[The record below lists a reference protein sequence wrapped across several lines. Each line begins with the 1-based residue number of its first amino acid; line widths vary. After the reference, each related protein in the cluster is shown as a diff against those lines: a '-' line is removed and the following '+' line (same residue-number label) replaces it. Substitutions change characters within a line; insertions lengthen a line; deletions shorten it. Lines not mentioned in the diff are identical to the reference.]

1 MTRARCASRSA
12 AVYLVLAIFALLV
25 ALPGRALALKPIVIE
40 PDQDRIEVTTLGEF
54 YDARGD
60 SLQVET
66 APAADGMTGRI
77 SVTAKT
83 PGTNPNWI
91 VFALTNPTDKPI
103 ERWLTAERYNII
115 GSGAVWP
122 DLDAQRIE
130 AVTPS
135 IGYIPERIKSDRA
148 DIFRITIEPGQ
159 TVTYV
164 AELSSDRFARLYLW
178 KPLEYELNSRDR
190 LLFNGIMLGLTGLL
204 AIFLTAIFAANHKA
218 IFPSAA
224 LVAWC
229 VLAYLCVDFGFFHKL
244 FQLRPEDNAV
254 YRAAS
259 ESAVAASLVIF
270 LSVFLRIAFWH
281 GLIRM
286 LFTVWIIAQLTLVA
300 VAVIDP
306 RLASTFA
313 RTSFLVIGAVGGA
326 FTLFLALRGQDRA
339 LSLIPTWILFLIW
352 IFGAAMTLT
361 GRLSGDIVVSG
372 LVAGLVLILVLIG
385 FTVTQF
391 AFRSLEPLYGAAP
404 SELQLR
410 ALAVDGAGSAVWEW
424 NARRDE
430 IKVSPAIEA
439 SLGLSPGELST
450 KVDDFIKHLHPT
462 DRERF
467 RLILWSMQ
475 ERTWARIRT
484 DFRMRHADNSYRWF
498 ELEAASVPNADARAM
513 RCVGLVRDV
522 TDAKRAHERLLHDA
536 VHDSLTGLPN
546 RELMLD
552 RLGVAASR
560 AKSENGVRP
569 SVIFIDIDKFKSVNV
584 SFGLVVGDSLL
595 LTVARRLQSHL
606 GPQDTLAR
614 VGGDQFAILLVSEQ
628 SPQDL
633 AGLAERVRRSL
644 RAPIKIAGQ
653 EIVLTG
659 SIGIAVYDGETPS
672 HLDLYKEAE
681 IAMYR
686 AKRGGADRIEIFRPE
701 MRADRDD
708 RVALESDL
716 RKALAKNQIRVLY
729 QPIIYLPTEELAG
742 FEALVRWE
750 HPKRGLMSPVDFIPI
765 AEQSDLIVRL
775 GSHVLLRA
783 AHEAARWQRELP
795 REERPLFVSVNISS
809 RQIFRQNLIQ
819 EIRHILGRNIV
830 PKGSLRLEITESLVM
845 ENPEQATEILEWL
858 RGAGAEL
865 ALDDFGTGYSSLAY
879 LQRFPFDT
887 IKIDRAL
894 VQSSGESG
902 GAGSAI
908 VRSIVALGHELGKN
922 VVAEGVE
929 TPEDVGFLRSI
940 NCQYAQGFYYGEPM
954 SDRDVLQLLKMVR
967 TAEHKLR
974 PRGLFRAKAKGKQ
987 RDRKVAGSGG
997 LPRPTARA
1005 PPRRRVRRMDA
1016 RRRRRARCPTARCGR
1031 VRVPRRRR
1039 SPAHLRRRIC
1049 FTTRWRKPTS
1059 ACRRRRCRRTMGLR
1073 RRTPSSIFPCRPS
1086 SMGLRRRHRRSSRTC
1101 RRMIPSTASRFNL
1114 RSRLRVARHRHR
1126 PLMDQ
1131 FSAPTEHF
1139 AEPPIAELCATESRH
1154 AGNGAH
1160 PPFNGFDDP
1169 MPPMG
1174 EARHAAV
1181 AAGPR
1186 GAVRAQSAPR
1196 GTGAGARCR
1205 SRHSRHSSLHSRRWL
1220 HAAAALQHAA
1230 ATARATA
1237 QETARSRPMRRTM
1250 PDFTGLPPAMAESL
1264 AKLAGVPWPP
1274 RSEGDEHELEEQG
1287 AGPLPGDATSR
1298 GLSLARASGVAGV
1311 AHEMRGIDADLGQRA
1326 RVLRFEVGIEDQVG
1340 IGRAV
1345 EPAVGLDLALELA
1358 RRPAGV
1364 AEREDRAVG
1373 TAAGGDR
1380 LQDVD
1385 GRRKADAV
1393 LDRQRRVVDEVVG
1406 AVQHEAAPRLDR
1418 TADVDR
1424 HARLRRRRCRH
1435 RRRQC
1440 TMPSRS
1446 SRSGKEM
1453 CEARWLMMRPIAP
1466 SSECAH
1472 M

>member
-1 MTRARCASRSA
+1 MGRRACSA
-12 AVYLVLAIFALLV
+12 ATCLLLAIALFLI
-25 ALPGRALALKPIVIE
+25 AMPGDAWALKPIVIE
-40 PDQDRIEVTTLGEF
+40 PDQDRVEVTTLGEF
-54 YDARGD
+54 YDSRGD

-83 PGTNPNWI
+83 PGTSPNWL
-91 VFALTNPTDKPI
+91 VFALTNPTDKPV
-103 ERWLTAERYNII
+103 ERWLTAARYSIV

-135 IGYIPERIKSDRA
+135 MGFVPERIKSDRA

-164 AELSSDRFARLYLW
+164 VELSSDRLARLYLW
-178 KPLEYELNSRDR
+178 KPLEYELYSRDR
-190 LLFNGIMLGLTGLL
+190 LLMNGILLGLTGLL

-224 LVAWC
+224 LVSWC

-244 FQLRPEDNAV
+244 FQLKPEDNAV

-259 ESAVAASLVIF
+259 ESAVAASVVIF
-270 LSVFLRIAFWH
+270 ISVFLRIAFWH

-313 RTSFLVIGAVGGA
+313 RMSFVIIGGVGGA
-326 FTLFLALRGQDRA
+326 FALFLALRGQDRA

-352 IFGAAMTLT
+352 IFGAAMVLT
-361 GRLSGDIVVSG
+361 GRLQGDAAVQG
-372 LVAGLVLILVLIG
+372 LVSGLVLILILIG

-391 AFRSLEPLYGAAP
+391 AFRSLEPMFGAAP

-430 IKVSPAIEA
+430 IKVSPGIEA
-439 SLGLSPGELST
+439 SLGLNPGELCT
-450 KVDDFIKHLHPT
+450 KVDDFCKHLHQA

-467 RLILWSMQ
+467 RMILWSVQ
-475 ERTWARIRT
+475 ERTWARIKT
-484 DFRMRHADNSYRWF
+484 EFRMRHTDNSYRWF

-546 RELMLD
+546 RELVLD
-552 RLGVAASR
+552 RLGVAVGR
-560 AKSENGVRP
+560 TKTDTGVRP

-595 LTVARRLQSHL
+595 LTVARRLQGHL

-614 VGGDQFAILLVSEQ
+614 VGGDQFAILQVAEQ

-633 AGLAERVRRSL
+633 AGMAERVRRSL

-659 SIGIAVYDGETPS
+659 SIGIAVYDGQAPS

-701 MRADRDD
+701 MRSDRDD

-716 RKALAKNQIRVLY
+716 RKALAKNQIKVLY

-750 HPKRGLMSPVDFIPI
+750 HPKRGLLSPVEFIPI

-830 PKGSLRLEITESLVM
+830 PKGSLRLEVTESLVM

-887 IKIDRAL
+887 IKVDRSL
-894 VQSSGESG
+894 VQAHGESG

-908 VRSIVALGHELGKN
+908 VRSIVALAHELGKN

-929 TPEDVGFLRSI
+929 TAEDVAFLRSI
-940 NCQYAQGFYYGEPM
+940 SCQYAQGFYYGEPM
-954 SDRDVLQLLKMVR
+954 SERDVLQLLKMVR

-974 PRGLFRAKAKGKQ
+974 PRGLFRPGKSKGRQ
-987 RDRKVAGSGG
+987 RPKKTNDVAEAVIAAEDGAEAP
-997 LPRPTARA
+997 LPPPNSNGALRPVGPPAALPNSAVRPRSRNAVLGRMTPQARA
-1005 PPRRRVRRMDA
+1005 AQANGGHPPHA
-1016 RRRRRARCPTARCGR
+1016 GNGG
-1031 VRVPRRRR
+1031 
-1039 SPAHLRRRIC
+1039 SPAVEHLQHANGMMDD
-1049 FTTRWRKPTS
+1049 FAPPPMADHGLAPLLPHAHEPAPAQFGAPPAFDFDPPPPS
-1059 ACRRRRCRRTMGLR
+1059 AG
-1073 RRTPSSIFPCRPS
+1073 
-1086 SMGLRRRHRRSSRTC
+1086 
-1101 RRMIPSTASRFNL
+1101 
-1114 RSRLRVARHRHR
+1114 VAPP
-1126 PLMDQ
+1126 PLHFEQ
-1131 FSAPTEHF
+1131 FSAPPLDE
-1139 AEPPIAELCATESRH
+1139 IAARL
-1154 AGNGAH
+1154 AH
-1160 PPFNGFDDP
+1160 EAPMPMNDTPFNGFAESALRGPLDLGPSPRSESPDVNPLVAALAEPPSHRP
-1169 MPPMG
+1169 MQQVPQAPIAAPPP
-1174 EARHAAV
+1174 HAAHPR
-1181 AAGPR
+1181 APHPNGSGNGNGAKPAGRKP
-1186 GAVRAQSAPR
+1186 
-1196 GTGAGARCR
+1196 T
-1205 SRHSRHSSLHSRRWL
+1205 
-1220 HAAAALQHAA
+1220 
-1230 ATARATA
+1230 
-1237 QETARSRPMRRTM
+1237 
-1250 PDFTGLPPAMAESL
+1250 PDFSGLPPAMAESL

-1274 RSEGDEHELEEQG
+1274 AGENHEH
-1287 AGPLPGDATSR
+1287 DAQ
-1298 GLSLARASGVAGV
+1298 AN
-1311 AHEMRGIDADLGQRA
+1311 GQ
-1326 RVLRFEVGIEDQVG
+1326 
-1340 IGRAV
+1340 
-1345 EPAVGLDLALELA
+1345 
-1358 RRPAGV
+1358 
-1364 AEREDRAVG
+1364 
-1373 TAAGGDR
+1373 AAG
-1380 LQDVD
+1380 
-1385 GRRKADAV
+1385 KS
-1393 LDRQRRVVDEVVG
+1393 RQE
-1406 AVQHEAAPRLDR
+1406 
-1418 TADVDR
+1418 
-1424 HARLRRRRCRH
+1424 
-1435 RRRQC
+1435 
-1440 TMPSRS
+1440 S
-1446 SRSGKEM
+1446 
-1453 CEARWLMMRPIAP
+1453 
-1466 SSECAH
+1466 
-1472 M
+1472 

>member
-1 MTRARCASRSA
+1 MMGANGQASRRAEARA
-12 AVYLVLAIFALLV
+12 AGALLFACVCVMLALV
-25 ALPGRALALKPIVIE
+25 ALPTRAWALKPIEVKPE
-40 PDQDRIEVTTLGEF
+40 QERIEITTLGEF
-54 YDARGD
+54 YDGRGD

-66 APAADGMTGRI
+66 APGADGMTGRI
-77 SVTAKT
+77 VVKAKT
-83 PGTNPNWI
+83 PGTNPSWI
-91 VFALTNPTDKPI
+91 VFALSNPTDKPI
-103 ERWLTAERYNII
+103 ERWLTAQRYNVI

-130 AVTPS
+130 QVTPS

-148 DIFRITIEPGQ
+148 DIFRITLEPGQ
-159 TVTYV
+159 TITYV
-164 AELSSDRFARLYLW
+164 AELSSDQVARVFLW
-178 KPLEYELNSRDR
+178 KPLEYELASRDR
-190 LLFNGIMLGLTGLL
+190 QLFNGIMLGLTGLL

-244 FQLRPEDNAV
+244 FQLRAEENAV

-326 FTLFLALRGQDRA
+326 FTLFLAFRGQDRA

-352 IFGAAMTLT
+352 VFAAAMVLT
-361 GRLSGDIVVSG
+361 GRLSGDVVISA

-430 IKVSPAIEA
+430 IKVSPVIEA
-439 SLGLSPGELST
+439 SLGLSAGELST
-450 KVDDFIKHLHPT
+450 KVEDFIKHLHPA

-475 ERTWARIRT
+475 ERTWAKIRT

-498 ELEAASVPNADARAM
+498 ELEAASVPNADSRSL
-513 RCVGLVRDV
+513 RCVGLLRDV
-522 TDAKRAHERLLHDA
+522 TDSKRAHERLLHDA

-552 RLGVAASR
+552 RLGVAVMR
-560 AKSENGVRP
+560 VRNNQGVRP
-569 SVIFIDIDKFKSVNV
+569 SVFFIDIDKFKSVNV

-614 VGGDQFAILLVSEQ
+614 VGGDQFVIVLAAEQ
-628 SPQDL
+628 NPHEL
-633 AGLAERVRRSL
+633 ASLAERVRRSL

-659 SIGIAVYDGETPS
+659 SLGIAVYSGGEAS

-686 AKRGGADRIEIFRPE
+686 AKRSGADRIEIFRPE
-701 MRADRDD
+701 MRSDHDD
-708 RVALESDL
+708 RIALESDL
-716 RKALAKNQIRVLY
+716 RRALAKNQIRVLY

-750 HPKRGLMSPVDFIPI
+750 HPKRGLMNPVDFVPL
-765 AEQSDLIVRL
+765 AEESDLIVRL

-795 REERPLFVSVNISS
+795 RDENPLFVSVNISS

-830 PKGSLRLEITESLVM
+830 PKGTLRLEVTESLVM
-845 ENPEQATEILEWL
+845 ENPEQATEILKWL

-894 VQSSGESG
+894 VQSSGASEG
-902 GAGSAI
+902 PGSAI
-908 VRSIVALGHELGKN
+908 VRSIVALGHELGKKI
-922 VVAEGVE
+922 VAEGVE

-940 NCQYAQGFYYGEPM
+940 GCQYAQGFYYGEPM

-974 PRGLFRAKAKGKQ
+974 PRGFFRAKAKAKQ
-987 RDRKVAGSGG
+987 KEQKARKKPQRQISAPLAARSNGEA
-997 LPRPTARA
+997 PPATRA
-1005 PPRRRVRRMDA
+1005 PPATAALPNSTVRP
-1016 RRRRRARCPTARCGR
+1016 RAPRPGPPQPPPPPQGMPAMPPQHGGPLPLPPPASGPPPPPSSGPPPVPGAPPPGMMAMGNAGR
-1031 VRVPRRRR
+1031 PPGAGPDSGETDEPGAFPPPLEPPASAPPPPLPGLPGHVAAGHEGADQEPLLDPDVMVAVLREAANAKEQSSGPEAAHRAAESEPAEPAPRAPAKRPARR
-1039 SPAHLRRRIC
+1039 SPPPRL
-1049 FTTRWRKPTS
+1049 KK
-1059 ACRRRRCRRTMGLR
+1059 
-1073 RRTPSSIFPCRPS
+1073 
-1086 SMGLRRRHRRSSRTC
+1086 
-1101 RRMIPSTASRFNL
+1101 TA
-1114 RSRLRVARHRHR
+1114 
-1126 PLMDQ
+1126 
-1131 FSAPTEHF
+1131 
-1139 AEPPIAELCATESRH
+1139 
-1154 AGNGAH
+1154 
-1160 PPFNGFDDP
+1160 
-1169 MPPMG
+1169 
-1174 EARHAAV
+1174 
-1181 AAGPR
+1181 
-1186 GAVRAQSAPR
+1186 
-1196 GTGAGARCR
+1196 
-1205 SRHSRHSSLHSRRWL
+1205 
-1220 HAAAALQHAA
+1220 
-1230 ATARATA
+1230 
-1237 QETARSRPMRRTM
+1237 
-1250 PDFTGLPPAMAESL
+1250 PDFSGLPPAMAQSL
-1264 AKLAGVPWPP
+1264 ARLAGVPWPP
-1274 RSEGDEHELEEQG
+1274 QDGPGGSGAATGERSRDDEPVPTG
-1287 AGPLPGDATSR
+1287 KN
-1298 GLSLARASGVAGV
+1298 
-1311 AHEMRGIDADLGQRA
+1311 
-1326 RVLRFEVGIEDQVG
+1326 
-1340 IGRAV
+1340 GR
-1345 EPAVGLDLALELA
+1345 D
-1358 RRPAGV
+1358 
-1364 AEREDRAVG
+1364 
-1373 TAAGGDR
+1373 T
-1380 LQDVD
+1380 
-1385 GRRKADAV
+1385 
-1393 LDRQRRVVDEVVG
+1393 
-1406 AVQHEAAPRLDR
+1406 
-1418 TADVDR
+1418 
-1424 HARLRRRRCRH
+1424 
-1435 RRRQC
+1435 
-1440 TMPSRS
+1440 
-1446 SRSGKEM
+1446 
-1453 CEARWLMMRPIAP
+1453 
-1466 SSECAH
+1466 
-1472 M
+1472 

>member
-1 MTRARCASRSA
+1 MRVTGHSHGHDRGFARGVPRGT
-12 AVYLVLAIFALLV
+12 VLWVMLTFLV
-25 ALPGRALALKPIVIE
+25 AFLAAFAGSIAPAAALEPIVIE
-40 PDQDRIEVTTLGEF
+40 SEQDRLELTTLGEF

-60 SLQVET
+60 TLQVET
-66 APAADGMTGRI
+66 APAADGMSGRM

-83 PGTNPNWI
+83 PGTSPNWV
-91 VFALTNPTDKPI
+91 VFALSNPTDKPI
-103 ERWLTAERYNII
+103 ERWLTAARYSVV

-135 IGYIPERIKSDRA
+135 MGFIPERIKSDRA
-148 DIFRITIEPGQ
+148 DIFRITVEPGQ

-164 AELSSDRFARLYLW
+164 VELSSDRFARLYLW
-178 KPLEYELNSRDR
+178 KPLEYELYSRDR
-190 LLFNGIMLGLTGLL
+190 QLMNGIMLGLTGLL

-244 FQLRPEDNAV
+244 FQLKPGDNAV

-270 LSVFLRIAFWH
+270 ISVFLRIAFWH

-313 RTSFLVIGAVGGA
+313 RMSFLVIGSVGGA
-326 FTLFLALRGQDRA
+326 FALFLAVRGQDRA

-352 IFGAAMTLT
+352 IFGAAMVLT
-361 GRLSGDIVVSG
+361 GRISGDAAVQG
-372 LVAGLVLILVLIG
+372 LVAGLVLILILIG

-391 AFRSLEPLYGAAP
+391 AFRSLEPLFGAAP

-430 IKVSPAIEA
+430 VKVSPAIEA
-439 SLGLSPGELST
+439 ALGLNPGELCT

-467 RLILWSMQ
+467 RMILWSVQ

-484 DFRMRHADNSYRWF
+484 DFRMRHTDNSYRWF

-546 RELMLD
+546 RELVLD
-552 RLGVAASR
+552 RLCVAASR
-560 AKSENGVRP
+560 AKSEAGVRP

-606 GPQDTLAR
+606 GPNDTLAR
-614 VGGDQFAILLVSEQ
+614 VGGDRFAILMVSEQ

-659 SIGIAVYDGETPS
+659 SIGIAVYDGQTPS

-701 MRADRDD
+701 MRSDRDD

-716 RKALAKNQIRVLY
+716 RKALSKNQIKVLY

-750 HPKRGLMSPVDFIPI
+750 HPKRGLMSPDDFIPI

-887 IKIDRAL
+887 IKVDRAL
-894 VQSSGESG
+894 VQASGDSG

-908 VRSIVALGHELGKN
+908 VRSIVALGHELGKG

-929 TPEDVGFLRSI
+929 TAEDVAFLRSI
-940 NCQYAQGFYYGEPM
+940 SCQYAQGFYYGEPM

-967 TAEHKLR
+967 AAESKLR
-974 PRGLFRAKAKGKQ
+974 PRGLFRNKAKGKG
-987 RDRKVAGSGG
+987 RKNGAADGAAADGAAVVSPENGITPPVHVNGSGQSNG
-997 LPRPTARA
+997 HGAAANGRRPI
-1005 PPRRRVRRMDA
+1005 PPSQA
-1016 RRRRRARCPTARCGR
+1016 GGA
-1031 VRVPRRRR
+1031 
-1039 SPAHLRRRIC
+1039 AH
-1049 FTTRWRKPTS
+1049 
-1059 ACRRRRCRRTMGLR
+1059 
-1073 RRTPSSIFPCRPS
+1073 TP
-1086 SMGLRRRHRRSSRTC
+1086 
-1101 RRMIPSTASRFNL
+1101 L
-1114 RSRLRVARHRHR
+1114 RSRMRPSGAAAGGNPLTPPGPPGTVPQVASLPVAGGAGVLPPAPQGPASPPPPRNGGAAFDFSQPGSIARPPHENGSLHANGASVPLPISEPPPAPFGSGSKPNDFDDAMPGADRVRSGPGFVAPHEDTGSSGGELPPPGYGASPRQEPQQFVSPLPVDRSGGAMAMPDFPPPPAASASMHGDNRAPSPFDSFVDPPEVTPEPSHGVGLPLSLPPPVFPQPNDHHTQLGDPFPASHRKPRNAAPRNGPSSNATGR
-1126 PLMDQ
+1126 PQGPSQD
-1131 FSAPTEHF
+1131 
-1139 AEPPIAELCATESRH
+1139 AEPAAVRGDGPGAKAVASQQQTLRAPAAPQASAAVPPRPSGASEQARPAH
-1154 AGNGAH
+1154 PPPGNGADH
-1160 PPFNGFDDP
+1160 GDP
-1169 MPPMG
+1169 SP
-1174 EARHAAV
+1174 ARKAV
-1181 AAGPR
+1181 
-1186 GAVRAQSAPR
+1186 
-1196 GTGAGARCR
+1196 
-1205 SRHSRHSSLHSRRWL
+1205 
-1220 HAAAALQHAA
+1220 
-1230 ATARATA
+1230 
-1237 QETARSRPMRRTM
+1237 
-1250 PDFTGLPPAMAESL
+1250 PDFAGLPPTMAASL

-1274 RSEGDEHELEEQG
+1274 REE
-1287 AGPLPGDATSR
+1287 D
-1298 GLSLARASGVAGV
+1298 
-1311 AHEMRGIDADLGQRA
+1311 
-1326 RVLRFEVGIEDQVG
+1326 
-1340 IGRAV
+1340 
-1345 EPAVGLDLALELA
+1345 
-1358 RRPAGV
+1358 
-1364 AEREDRAVG
+1364 
-1373 TAAGGDR
+1373 
-1380 LQDVD
+1380 
-1385 GRRKADAV
+1385 
-1393 LDRQRRVVDEVVG
+1393 
-1406 AVQHEAAPRLDR
+1406 
-1418 TADVDR
+1418 
-1424 HARLRRRRCRH
+1424 
-1435 RRRQC
+1435 
-1440 TMPSRS
+1440 
-1446 SRSGKEM
+1446 
-1453 CEARWLMMRPIAP
+1453 
-1466 SSECAH
+1466 
-1472 M
+1472 

>member
-1 MTRARCASRSA
+1 MAVRAVA
-12 AVYLVLAIFALLV
+12 YLVLAVVALLIV
-25 ALPGRALALKPIVIE
+25 LPGRAFALKPIVIE
-40 PDQDRIEVTTLGEF
+40 PDQDRVEVTTLGEF

-83 PGTNPNWI
+83 PGTNPNWV
-91 VFALTNPTDKPI
+91 VFALTNPTDKPV
-103 ERWLTAERYNII
+103 ERWLTAERYSII

-135 IGYIPERIKSDRA
+135 MGYIPERIKSDRA

-159 TVTYV
+159 TVTYI
-164 AELSSDRFARLYLW
+164 AELASDRFARLYLW
-178 KPLEYELNSRDR
+178 KPIDYELYSRDR

-270 LSVFLRIAFWH
+270 VSVFLRIAFWH

-313 RTSFLVIGAVGGA
+313 RMSFLVIGGVGGA
-326 FTLFLALRGQDRA
+326 FALFLALRGQDRA

-352 IFGAAMTLT
+352 IFGASMVLT
-361 GRLSGDIVVSG
+361 GRLSGDAAVLG
-372 LVAGLVLILVLIG
+372 LVAGLVLILILIG

-391 AFRSLEPLYGAAP
+391 AFRSLEPLFGAAP

-430 IKVSPAIEA
+430 VKVSPAIEA
-439 SLGLSPGELST
+439 SLGLNTGELCT

-467 RLILWSMQ
+467 RMILWSVQ

-546 RELMLD
+546 RELVLD

-569 SVIFIDIDKFKSVNV
+569 SVVFIDIDKFKSVNV

-606 GPQDTLAR
+606 GPHDTLAR
-614 VGGDQFAILLVSEQ
+614 VGGDQFAILLVTEQ

-716 RKALAKNQIRVLY
+716 RKALAKNQIKVLY

-750 HPKRGLMSPVDFIPI
+750 HPKRGLMSPDDFIPI

-858 RGAGAEL
+858 RGAGAQL

-894 VQSSGESG
+894 VQASGDSG

-908 VRSIVALGHELGKN
+908 VRSIVALGHELGKS

-929 TPEDVGFLRSI
+929 TAEDVGFLRSI

-974 PRGLFRAKAKGKQ
+974 PRGLFRAKPKGKQ
-987 RDRKVAGSGG
+987 RDK
-997 LPRPTARA
+997 
-1005 PPRRRVRRMDA
+1005 
-1016 RRRRRARCPTARCGR
+1016 
-1031 VRVPRRRR
+1031 
-1039 SPAHLRRRIC
+1039 
-1049 FTTRWRKPTS
+1049 KP
-1059 ACRRRRCRRTMGLR
+1059 
-1073 RRTPSSIFPCRPS
+1073 
-1086 SMGLRRRHRRSSRTC
+1086 
-1101 RRMIPSTASRFNL
+1101 
-1114 RSRLRVARHRHR
+1114 
-1126 PLMDQ
+1126 
-1131 FSAPTEHF
+1131 
-1139 AEPPIAELCATESRH
+1139 
-1154 AGNGAH
+1154 
-1160 PPFNGFDDP
+1160 
-1169 MPPMG
+1169 
-1174 EARHAAV
+1174 AAV
-1181 AAGPR
+1181 AAKTNGATPPLPPEANGRPPAPPSTLPNSTLRPRPRPSAPMQFNGMATAQAGPPPPPLLQMHHDDGLR
-1186 GAVRAQSAPR
+1186 DEPGMPALPPPMPLAMPPDFAAPGPEQHPPMQQEQVDGFSASPHHTHQFAPPPPPQFAAPPQFAGPAEHSFLDNGAPPPGPIGCRPSATAFADGPIQPAAAGGALRAGAGVRASSCARRQWHAFAVQRLRRSHGAPWASIPCSPCRR
-1196 GTGAGARCR
+1196 GMASPPSPIRCSRPCRTRLWRRKHCAWSRHLRRCSRMAACRTRARCR
-1205 SRHSRHSSLHSRRWL
+1205 QGTRLRRIRMPAPTVMAMALEMALSRPRVAGRPTSPGCRRRWPK
-1220 HAAAALQHAA
+1220 ALRSSPACPGRRVPTTRSASIRRRRQVNCPGCRIE
-1230 ATARATA
+1230 RAEPA
-1237 QETARSRPMRRTM
+1237 
-1250 PDFTGLPPAMAESL
+1250 PP
-1264 AKLAGVPWPP
+1264 
-1274 RSEGDEHELEEQG
+1274 
-1287 AGPLPGDATSR
+1287 
-1298 GLSLARASGVAGV
+1298 SGVACV
-1311 AHEMRGIDADLGQRA
+1311 AHEMRRIDADLGECA
-1326 RVLRFEVGIEDQVG
+1326 RVLGLEIGIEDEIG
-1340 IGRAV
+1340 IGRAI
-1345 EPAVGLDLALELA
+1345 EPAVRLDLALELS

-1364 AEREDRAVG
+1364 AEREDCPVG
-1373 TAAGGDR
+1373 SAA
-1380 LQDVD
+1380 
-1385 GRRKADAV
+1385 
-1393 LDRQRRVVDEVVG
+1393 
-1406 AVQHEAAPRLDR
+1406 
-1418 TADVDR
+1418 
-1424 HARLRRRRCRH
+1424 
-1435 RRRQC
+1435 
-1440 TMPSRS
+1440 
-1446 SRSGKEM
+1446 
-1453 CEARWLMMRPIAP
+1453 
-1466 SSECAH
+1466 
-1472 M
+1472 

>member
-1 MTRARCASRSA
+1 MRATRHRRPNARQAGGRA
-12 AVYLVLAIFALLV
+12 LIYLALAFFALLAV
-25 ALPGRALALKPIVIE
+25 LPERAFALKPIVIE
-40 PDQDRIEVTTLGEF
+40 PDQDRVEVTALGEF

-66 APAADGMTGRI
+66 APAADGMSGRI

-83 PGTNPNWI
+83 PGTSPNWV
-91 VFALTNPTDKPI
+91 VFALTNPTDKPV
-103 ERWLTAERYNII
+103 ERWLTAARYNIV

-135 IGYIPERIKSDRA
+135 MGYIPERIKSDRA

-178 KPLEYELNSRDR
+178 KPLEYELYSRDR
-190 LLFNGIMLGLTGLL
+190 QLMNGIMLGLTGLL

-224 LVAWC
+224 LVSWC

-244 FQLRPEDNAV
+244 FQLKPEDNAV

-270 LSVFLRIAFWH
+270 ISVFLRIAFWH

-313 RTSFLVIGAVGGA
+313 RMSFLVIGAVGGA
-326 FTLFLALRGQDRA
+326 FALFLALRGQDRA

-352 IFGAAMTLT
+352 IFGAAMVLT
-361 GRLSGDIVVSG
+361 GRLSGDAGVQG
-372 LVAGLVLILVLIG
+372 LVAGLVLILILIG

-391 AFRSLEPLYGAAP
+391 AFRSLEPLFGAAP

-410 ALAVDGAGSAVWEW
+410 ALAVDGAGSCVWEW
-424 NARRDE
+424 SARRDE
-430 IKVSPAIEA
+430 VKVGPAIEA
-439 SLGLSPGELST
+439 SLGLNPGELCT
-450 KVDDFIKHLHPT
+450 KVDDFIKHLHQA

-467 RLILWSMQ
+467 RMILWSVQ

-546 RELMLD
+546 RELLLD

-560 AKSENGVRP
+560 AKSETGVRP
-569 SVIFIDIDKFKSVNV
+569 AVVFIDIDKFKSVNV

-606 GPQDTLAR
+606 GPHDTLAR
-614 VGGDQFAILLVSEQ
+614 VGGDQFAILLISEQ

-633 AGLAERVRRSL
+633 AGLTERARRSL

-659 SIGIAVYDGETPS
+659 SIGIAVYDGQTPS

-686 AKRGGADRIEIFRPE
+686 AKRGGADRIEIFRAE
-701 MRADRDD
+701 MRSDRDD

-716 RKALAKNQIRVLY
+716 RKALAKNQIKVLY

-894 VQSSGESG
+894 VQASGESG

-908 VRSIVALGHELGKN
+908 VRSIVALGHELGKS

-929 TPEDVGFLRSI
+929 TPEDVAFLRSI
-940 NCQYAQGFYYGEPM
+940 NCGYAQGFYYGEPM

-974 PRGLFRAKAKGKQ
+974 PRGLFRAKANKGKG
-987 RDRKVAGSGG
+987 RSKKVAAHANGASAPDANGAG
-997 LPRPTARA
+997 QSPNLRPPVPPATLPNSTLRPRPRPTAPQQARMA
-1005 PPRRRVRRMDA
+1005 LPPPMPAAHHDD
-1016 RRRRRARCPTARCGR
+1016 G
-1031 VRVPRRRR
+1031 
-1039 SPAHLRRRIC
+1039 SPAHFGAAAPMPDFGPQEFLEAARGEPHAPMPLPLHEIGPRP
-1049 FTTRWRKPTS
+1049 FDTAAPN
-1059 ACRRRRCRRTMGLR
+1059 GFDNG
-1073 RRTPSSIFPCRPS
+1073 PSSLPDFGGPPPS
-1086 SMGLRRRHRRSSRTC
+1086 PPPPSLEQFAPPPDHFGEATTGQHLAPPPGLPEHAADDAPSPFDLFVDPPSMPPPPAPPFDIQAAMQREAPNPLVAA
-1101 RRMIPSTASRFNL
+1101 MAQELDIAMPPAS
-1114 RSRLRVARHRHR
+1114 
-1126 PLMDQ
+1126 P
-1131 FSAPTEHF
+1131 
-1139 AEPPIAELCATESRH
+1139 EPPPPPPVTRAPNPPPRPAHTAPNG
-1154 AGNGAH
+1154 AGNGAK
-1160 PPFNGFDDP
+1160 P
-1169 MPPMG
+1169 
-1174 EARHAAV
+1174 V
-1181 AAGPR
+1181 
-1186 GAVRAQSAPR
+1186 
-1196 GTGAGARCR
+1196 T
-1205 SRHSRHSSLHSRRWL
+1205 RR
-1220 HAAAALQHAA
+1220 
-1230 ATARATA
+1230 
-1237 QETARSRPMRRTM
+1237 PV
-1250 PDFTGLPPAMAESL
+1250 PDFSGLPPAMAASL

-1274 RSEGDEHELEEQG
+1274 EENEHEQQ
-1287 AGPLPGDATSR
+1287 AP
-1298 GLSLARASGVAGV
+1298 
-1311 AHEMRGIDADLGQRA
+1311 
-1326 RVLRFEVGIEDQVG
+1326 
-1340 IGRAV
+1340 
-1345 EPAVGLDLALELA
+1345 ELA
-1358 RRPAGV
+1358 TDASRREG
-1364 AEREDRAVG
+1364 
-1373 TAAGGDR
+1373 
-1380 LQDVD
+1380 
-1385 GRRKADAV
+1385 
-1393 LDRQRRVVDEVVG
+1393 
-1406 AVQHEAAPRLDR
+1406 
-1418 TADVDR
+1418 
-1424 HARLRRRRCRH
+1424 
-1435 RRRQC
+1435 
-1440 TMPSRS
+1440 
-1446 SRSGKEM
+1446 
-1453 CEARWLMMRPIAP
+1453 
-1466 SSECAH
+1466 
-1472 M
+1472 

>member
-1 MTRARCASRSA
+1 MRATGHSRGH
-12 AVYLVLAIFALLV
+12 
-25 ALPGRALALKPIVIE
+25 GRAFARGGSKGVPSVLLAFLAAFLAAFAGSIAPAAALEPIVIE
-40 PDQDRIEVTTLGEF
+40 TEQDRVELTTLGEF

-60 SLQVET
+60 TLQVET
-66 APAADGMTGRI
+66 APAADGMSGRM

-83 PGTNPNWI
+83 PGTSPNWV
-91 VFALTNPTDKPI
+91 VFALSNPTDKPI
-103 ERWLTAERYNII
+103 ERWLTAARYNVV

-135 IGYIPERIKSDRA
+135 MGFIPERIKSDRA
-148 DIFRITIEPGQ
+148 DIFRITVEPGQ

-164 AELSSDRFARLYLW
+164 VELSSDRFARLYLW
-178 KPLEYELNSRDR
+178 KPLEYELYSRDR
-190 LLFNGIMLGLTGLL
+190 QLMNGIMLGLTGLL

-244 FQLRPEDNAV
+244 FQLKPGDNAV

-270 LSVFLRIAFWH
+270 ISVFLRIAFWH

-313 RTSFLVIGAVGGA
+313 RMSFLVIGSVGGA
-326 FTLFLALRGQDRA
+326 FALFLALRGQDRA

-352 IFGAAMTLT
+352 IFGASMVLT
-361 GRLSGDIVVSG
+361 GRISGDAAVQG
-372 LVAGLVLILVLIG
+372 LVAGLVLILILIG

-391 AFRSLEPLYGAAP
+391 AFRSLEPLFGAAP

-430 IKVSPAIEA
+430 VKVSPAIEA
-439 SLGLSPGELST
+439 ALGLNPGELCT

-467 RLILWSMQ
+467 RMILWSVQ

-484 DFRMRHADNSYRWF
+484 DFRMRHTDNSYRWF

-546 RELMLD
+546 RELVLD

-560 AKSENGVRP
+560 AKGEAGVRP

-606 GPQDTLAR
+606 GPNDTLAR
-614 VGGDQFAILLVSEQ
+614 VGGDQFAILMVAEQ

-659 SIGIAVYDGETPS
+659 SIGIAVYDGQTPS

-701 MRADRDD
+701 MRSDRDD

-716 RKALAKNQIRVLY
+716 RKALSKNQIKVLY

-750 HPKRGLMSPVDFIPI
+750 HPKRGLMSPDDFIPI

-887 IKIDRAL
+887 IKVDRAL
-894 VQSSGESG
+894 VQASGDSG

-908 VRSIVALGHELGKN
+908 VRSIVALGHELGKG

-929 TPEDVGFLRSI
+929 TAEDVAFLRSI
-940 NCQYAQGFYYGEPM
+940 SCQYAQGFYYGEPM

-967 TAEHKLR
+967 AAESKLR
-974 PRGLFRAKAKGKQ
+974 PRGLFRAKAKGKG
-987 RDRKVAGSGG
+987 RGKNGATDGVAADG
-997 LPRPTARA
+997 AA
-1005 PPRRRVRRMDA
+1005 PPENGA
-1016 RRRRRARCPTARCGR
+1016 AP
-1031 VRVPRRRR
+1031 
-1039 SPAHLRRRIC
+1039 PAHVNGNGGGNGGGNGHDVAAANGR
-1049 FTTRWRKPTS
+1049 PPMVPP
-1059 ACRRRRCRRTMGLR
+1059 AGAHH
-1073 RRTPSSIFPCRPS
+1073 TP
-1086 SMGLRRRHRRSSRTC
+1086 
-1101 RRMIPSTASRFNL
+1101 L
-1114 RSRLRVARHRHR
+1114 RSRIRASGTPASGNHPPPPPGLPPQAASLAAAAAALPPPPASQGFAPPAPPHNGGSPFDFSQPGPMDAPPHGNG
-1126 PLMDQ
+1126 PLHAD
-1131 FSAPTEHF
+1131 SAPVPLPIS
-1139 AEPPIAELCATESRH
+1139 EPPPGPFGSGPKPNGFHGAPPSIERGAPPGPGFAMRPEGPIEAGDGMLPPGGYAGAPGREPQQFGSPLPIDGPGGPMGMPDFSPPPAPQMHGDDGTPSPFDSFIDPPEAMPQPSHGMAPQPSPPPPVFPQPNGQHVEGGEPFPVSHREPKQAPRPGPNSPSGRPHAPTPSAAPAPARGDGPAMKPSVSQRPAARPPATGAPPASVVPPRPSAPNEQARPAHSP
-1154 AGNGAH
+1154 AGNGAGH
-1160 PPFNGFDDP
+1160 G
-1169 MPPMG
+1169 
-1174 EARHAAV
+1174 
-1181 AAGPR
+1181 
-1186 GAVRAQSAPR
+1186 GASPTRKPV
-1196 GTGAGARCR
+1196 
-1205 SRHSRHSSLHSRRWL
+1205 
-1220 HAAAALQHAA
+1220 
-1230 ATARATA
+1230 
-1237 QETARSRPMRRTM
+1237 
-1250 PDFTGLPPAMAESL
+1250 PDFAGLPPTMAASL

-1274 RSEGDEHELEEQG
+1274 REE
-1287 AGPLPGDATSR
+1287 D
-1298 GLSLARASGVAGV
+1298 
-1311 AHEMRGIDADLGQRA
+1311 
-1326 RVLRFEVGIEDQVG
+1326 
-1340 IGRAV
+1340 
-1345 EPAVGLDLALELA
+1345 
-1358 RRPAGV
+1358 
-1364 AEREDRAVG
+1364 
-1373 TAAGGDR
+1373 
-1380 LQDVD
+1380 
-1385 GRRKADAV
+1385 
-1393 LDRQRRVVDEVVG
+1393 
-1406 AVQHEAAPRLDR
+1406 
-1418 TADVDR
+1418 
-1424 HARLRRRRCRH
+1424 
-1435 RRRQC
+1435 
-1440 TMPSRS
+1440 
-1446 SRSGKEM
+1446 
-1453 CEARWLMMRPIAP
+1453 
-1466 SSECAH
+1466 
-1472 M
+1472 

>member
-1 MTRARCASRSA
+1 MRPTRPRGKRACGASHGA
-12 AVYLVLAIFALLV
+12 AGYLVLAIFALLV
-25 ALPGRALALKPIVIE
+25 ALPGRAFALKPIVIE
-40 PDQDRIEVTTLGEF
+40 PDHDRVEVTTLGEF

-83 PGTNPNWI
+83 PGTNPNWV
-91 VFALTNPTDKPI
+91 VFALTNPTDKPV

-135 IGYIPERIKSDRA
+135 MGYIPERIKSDRA

-164 AELSSDRFARLYLW
+164 AELASDRFARLYLW
-178 KPLEYELNSRDR
+178 KPLEYELYSRDR

-224 LVAWC
+224 LVSWC

-270 LSVFLRIAFWH
+270 VSVFLRIAFWH

-313 RTSFLVIGAVGGA
+313 RTSFVIIGAVGGA

-352 IFGAAMTLT
+352 IFGAAVTLT
-361 GRLSGDIVVSG
+361 GRLSGDAATQG
-372 LVAGLVLILVLIG
+372 LVAGLVLILILIG

-391 AFRSLEPLYGAAP
+391 AFRSLEPLFGAAP

-430 IKVSPAIEA
+430 VKVSSAMEA
-439 SLGLSPGELST
+439 SLGLNPGELCT

-467 RLILWSMQ
+467 RMILWSIQ

-552 RLGVAASR
+552 RLGVGVLR
-560 AKSENGVRP
+560 AKGENGVRP

-595 LTVARRLQSHL
+595 LTVARRLQSQL
-606 GPQDTLAR
+606 GQHDTLAR

-659 SIGIAVYDGETPS
+659 SIGIAVYDGETPT

-686 AKRGGADRIEIFRPE
+686 AKRGGADRIEIFRAE
-701 MRADRDD
+701 MRSDRDD

-716 RKALAKNQIRVLY
+716 RKALAKNQIKVFY
-729 QPIIYLPTEELAG
+729 QPIIYLATEELAG

-750 HPKRGLMSPVDFIPI
+750 HPKRGMISPDDFIPI

-795 REERPLFVSVNISS
+795 REERPLFVSVNVSS

-887 IKIDRAL
+887 IKIDRSL
-894 VQSSGESG
+894 VQASGESG

-908 VRSIVALGHELGKN
+908 VRSIVALGHELGKS

-929 TPEDVGFLRSI
+929 TAEDVAFLRSI

-974 PRGLFRAKAKGKQ
+974 PRGLFRAAKSKGKQ
-987 RDRKVAGSGG
+987 REKRVGTPGAVAAKANGAS
-997 LPRPTARA
+997 
-1005 PPRRRVRRMDA
+1005 PPRRGA
-1016 RRRRRARCPTARCGR
+1016 GR
-1031 VRVPRRRR
+1031 PPAPPAALPNSTLRPR
-1039 SPAHLRRRIC
+1039 LR
-1049 FTTRWRKPTS
+1049 PPLPQQ
-1059 ACRRRRCRRTMGLR
+1059 AAVMGLPLSR
-1073 RRTPSSIFPCRPS
+1073 VHHNEVAQADFGDMPQPPPMPYAQEFGGPPPHAE
-1086 SMGLRRRHRRSSRTC
+1086 RH
-1101 RRMIPSTASRFNL
+1101 PPAGPHEFAAAADFDGPPHNGFGGGP
-1114 RSRLRVARHRHR
+1114 
-1126 PLMDQ
+1126 PLQAFDDGAHPPPPMDQ
-1131 FSAPTEHF
+1131 FSPPLPEHYG
-1139 AEPPIAELCATESRH
+1139 EPPPASHDFAPPPPPHMHT
-1154 AGNGAH
+1154 GNGAH
-1160 PPFNGFDDP
+1160 PPFDGFNEPSPLPVSAPPLGAHDMSGGSPAHEEHFEPNPLVAAMARDPLPPEP
-1169 MPPMG
+1169 MPEP
-1174 EARHAAV
+1174 
-1181 AAGPR
+1181 P
-1186 GAVRAQSAPR
+1186 QPSFAPV
-1196 GTGAGARCR
+1196 
-1205 SRHSRHSSLHSRRWL
+1205 H
-1220 HAAAALQHAA
+1220 Q
-1230 ATARATA
+1230 
-1237 QETARSRPMRRTM
+1237 SRPPRPLAPQRPPAVSANGASNGSGNGATPTGRRST
-1250 PDFTGLPPAMAESL
+1250 PDFSGLPPAMAESL
-1264 AKLAGVPWPP
+1264 AKLAGMPWPP
-1274 RSEGDEHELEEQG
+1274 RVDGEAPDQARDLEEQATG
-1287 AGPLPGDATSR
+1287 SIPG
-1298 GLSLARASGVAGV
+1298 
-1311 AHEMRGIDADLGQRA
+1311 I
-1326 RVLRFEVGIEDQVG
+1326 
-1340 IGRAV
+1340 
-1345 EPAVGLDLALELA
+1345 P
-1358 RRPAGV
+1358 RREG
-1364 AEREDRAVG
+1364 
-1373 TAAGGDR
+1373 
-1380 LQDVD
+1380 
-1385 GRRKADAV
+1385 
-1393 LDRQRRVVDEVVG
+1393 
-1406 AVQHEAAPRLDR
+1406 
-1418 TADVDR
+1418 
-1424 HARLRRRRCRH
+1424 
-1435 RRRQC
+1435 
-1440 TMPSRS
+1440 
-1446 SRSGKEM
+1446 
-1453 CEARWLMMRPIAP
+1453 
-1466 SSECAH
+1466 
-1472 M
+1472 

>member
-1 MTRARCASRSA
+1 MRHGRAQARLVIGAGDGLPVLCA
-12 AVYLVLAIFALLV
+12 VLVAMLALV
-25 ALPGRALALKPIVIE
+25 ALPGPALALKPIVVE
-40 PDQDRIEVTTLGEF
+40 PDQERIEITTLGEF
-54 YDARGD
+54 YDGRGD

-91 VFALTNPTDKPI
+91 VFALSNPTDKPI
-103 ERWLTAERYNII
+103 ERWLTAERYNVI

-122 DLDAQRIE
+122 DLDARRIE

-148 DIFRITIEPGQ
+148 DIFRITLEPGQ
-159 TVTYV
+159 TITYV
-164 AELSSDRFARLYLW
+164 AELSSDRFARVFLW
-178 KPLEYELNSRDR
+178 KTLEYELHSRDR
-190 LLFNGIMLGLTGLL
+190 LLFNGILLGLTGLL

-313 RTSFLVIGAVGGA
+313 RTSFLIIGAVGGG

-352 IFGAAMTLT
+352 IFGAAMVLT

-385 FTVTQF
+385 FTVTQY
-391 AFRSLEPLYGAAP
+391 AFRSLEPLYGTAP

-430 IKVSPAIEA
+430 IKVSPVIEA
-439 SLGLSPGELST
+439 SLGLGSGELST
-450 KVDDFIKHLHPT
+450 KVEDFVKHLHPA
-462 DRERF
+462 DRDRF
-467 RLILWSMQ
+467 RLILWTMQ
-475 ERTWARIRT
+475 ERSWAKIRT

-498 ELEAASVPNADARAM
+498 ELEAASVPNADARAL
-513 RCVGLVRDV
+513 RCVGLIRDV

-552 RLGVAASR
+552 RLGVAVMRAR
-560 AKSENGVRP
+560 AKEGPRP
-569 SVIFIDIDKFKSVNV
+569 CILFIDIDKFKSVNV

-606 GPQDTLAR
+606 GAQDTLAR
-614 VGGDQFAILLVSEQ
+614 VGGDQFALLLAAEQ
-628 SPQDL
+628 APQDL
-633 AGLAERVRRSL
+633 ASLAERVRRSL

-659 SIGIAVYDGETPS
+659 SLGIAVYDGGEAS

-686 AKRGGADRIEIFRPE
+686 AKRSGADRIEIFRPE

-750 HPKRGLMSPVDFIPI
+750 HPKRGLLNPVDFVPL
-765 AEQSDLIVRL
+765 AEESDLIVRL

-795 REERPLFVSVNISS
+795 REEHPLFVSVNISS

-858 RGAGAEL
+858 RSAGADL

-894 VQSSGESG
+894 VQSSGSSTG
-902 GAGSAI
+902 PGSAI
-908 VRSIVALGHELGKN
+908 VRSIVALGHELDKKI
-922 VVAEGVE
+922 VAEGVE
-929 TPEDVGFLRSI
+929 TQEDVGFLRSI
-940 NCQYAQGFYYGEPM
+940 GCQYAQGFYYGEPM

-974 PRGLFRAKAKGKQ
+974 PRGFFRAKTKGKPKEQ
-987 RDRKVAGSGG
+987 KPRPQSAKRPPRALPAPQVNGEAPPSREYAVGG
-997 LPRPTARA
+997 LPNGSVRP
-1005 PPRRRVRRMDA
+1005 
-1016 RRRRRARCPTARCGR
+1016 RARLTPPPPPPQGAA
-1031 VRVPRRRR
+1031 
-1039 SPAHLRRRIC
+1039 PADVTQLVNPE
-1049 FTTRWRKPTS
+1049 FG
-1059 ACRRRRCRRTMGLR
+1059 GLQ
-1073 RRTPSSIFPCRPS
+1073 
-1086 SMGLRRRHRRSSRTC
+1086 L
-1101 RRMIPSTASRFNL
+1101 
-1114 RSRLRVARHRHR
+1114 
-1126 PLMDQ
+1126 
-1131 FSAPTEHF
+1131 
-1139 AEPPIAELCATESRH
+1139 PP
-1154 AGNGAH
+1154 
-1160 PPFNGFDDP
+1160 PPPVGGP
-1169 MPPMG
+1169 MPPGFGGLPPSPPQANAPLPGLPQPPPPPPPAAPSPPMHAAGLPPPMPPPASAPQPDMTTMGFAGPSGG
-1174 EARHAAV
+1174 EAEMREPPAAPEPPPPPVREAAPPPVPPAPQAPPPVSAADAGREIDPEAMAAV
-1181 AAGPR
+1181 LRGGPQPSQARAAT
-1186 GAVRAQSAPR
+1186 APPQQR
-1196 GTGAGARCR
+1196 ETKRTRPATQPPAAR
-1205 SRHSRHSSLHSRRWL
+1205 
-1220 HAAAALQHAA
+1220 AAAAAA
-1230 ATARATA
+1230 PK
-1237 QETARSRPMRRTM
+1237 RPSKKTVMPQRPV
-1250 PDFTGLPPAMAESL
+1250 PDFSGLPPAMAQSL
-1264 AKLAGVPWPP
+1264 ARLAGVPWPP
-1274 RSEGDEHELEEQG
+1274 QEGAGAETAESERELEDEG
-1287 AGPLPGDATSR
+1287 APTGKN
-1298 GLSLARASGVAGV
+1298 
-1311 AHEMRGIDADLGQRA
+1311 
-1326 RVLRFEVGIEDQVG
+1326 
-1340 IGRAV
+1340 GR
-1345 EPAVGLDLALELA
+1345 
-1358 RRPAGV
+1358 
-1364 AEREDRAVG
+1364 
-1373 TAAGGDR
+1373 
-1380 LQDVD
+1380 
-1385 GRRKADAV
+1385 
-1393 LDRQRRVVDEVVG
+1393 
-1406 AVQHEAAPRLDR
+1406 
-1418 TADVDR
+1418 
-1424 HARLRRRRCRH
+1424 
-1435 RRRQC
+1435 
-1440 TMPSRS
+1440 
-1446 SRSGKEM
+1446 
-1453 CEARWLMMRPIAP
+1453 
-1466 SSECAH
+1466 
-1472 M
+1472 

>member
-1 MTRARCASRSA
+1 MMVARTQAGRMRRCWRGGNR
-12 AVYLVLAIFALLV
+12 LTLAALLAVLLMVV
-25 ALPGRALALKPIVIE
+25 ALPGPALALKPIVIN
-40 PDQDRIEVTTLGEF
+40 PDQERIEITTLGEF
-54 YDARGD
+54 YDSRGD

-66 APAADGMTGRI
+66 APGADGMTGRI
-77 SVTAKT
+77 AVTAKT

-91 VFALTNPTDKPI
+91 VFALSNPTDKPI
-103 ERWLTAERYNII
+103 ERWLTAERYNVI

-122 DLDAQRIE
+122 DLDARRIE

-148 DIFRITIEPGQ
+148 DIFRITLEPGQ
-159 TVTYV
+159 TITYV
-164 AELSSDRFARLYLW
+164 AELSSERFARIFMW

-286 LFTVWIIAQLTLVA
+286 LFTVWMIAQLTLVA

-313 RTSFLVIGAVGGA
+313 RTSFLVIGAVGGG
-326 FTLFLALRGQDRA
+326 FTLFLAMRGQDRA

-352 IFGAAMTLT
+352 IFAAAMTLT
-361 GRLSGDIVVSG
+361 GRLTGDVVVSA

-430 IKVSPAIEA
+430 IKVSPLIEA
-439 SLGLSPGELST
+439 ALGLGAGELST
-450 KVDDFIKHLHPT
+450 KVEDFIKHLHPA
-462 DRERF
+462 DRDRF

-475 ERTWARIRT
+475 ERTWAKIRT

-498 ELEAASVPNADARAM
+498 ELEAASVPNADARAL
-513 RCVGLVRDV
+513 RCVGLIRDV

-552 RLGVAASR
+552 RLGVAVMR
-560 AKSENGVRP
+560 AKRKEAVRP
-569 SVIFIDIDKFKSVNV
+569 SIFFIDIDKFKSVNV

-606 GPQDTLAR
+606 GAQDTLAR

-628 SPQDL
+628 TPQEL
-633 AGLAERVRRSL
+633 ASMAERVRRSL

-659 SIGIAVYDGETPS
+659 SLGIAVYDGGEAG

-708 RVALESDL
+708 RIALESDL

-750 HPKRGLMSPVDFIPI
+750 HPKHGLMNPIDFVPI
-765 AEQSDLIVRL
+765 AEESDLIVRL

-795 REERPLFVSVNISS
+795 REEDPLFVCVNVSS

-858 RGAGAEL
+858 RAAGAEL

-894 VQSSGESG
+894 VQASGSSN

-908 VRSIVALGHELGKN
+908 VRSIVALGHELGKK

-929 TPEDVGFLRSI
+929 TPEDAGFLRSI
-940 NCQYAQGFYYGEPM
+940 GCQYAQGFYYGEPM

-967 TAEHKLR
+967 SAEHKLR
-974 PRGLFRAKAKGKQ
+974 PRGFFRAKAKTTEKEQKTKRSAKRLVASALGASSNGEAPPANGQGLLPPPTGSILPNSTVRPRARPSATPPPVGQAALPPPSPPPPPPAAPLSVSESLAVLSGSLPNSPLRPPPTPAESLTAMSKLFSLRESERAQSASRPTRSAPLRFLPTGNQPSRPRRRSHLLQ
-987 RDRKVAGSGG
+987 REDLSHLPLRSRHVCRQPR
-997 LPRPTARA
+997 LPRRRFKCRYRCPR
-1005 PPRRRVRRMDA
+1005 PPRRQFKCRCKCPRLPPLASNSWRERSRRHQPRSSPLRPPPLRSAIPSRIRRSRRWSPRCRRQQRRKRPPSPRLRRLRPRPRLVRLRRPAHRHRVARNAGPRA
-1016 RRRRRARCPTARCGR
+1016 RRQSRRPPNGPRLPLPRHPRARCRTFPGCRRRWRKVSPSSRACPGRSRNRGR
-1031 VRVPRRRR
+1031 VRVRTNG
-1039 SPAHLRRRIC
+1039 SLREKAARQ
-1049 FTTRWRKPTS
+1049 
-1059 ACRRRRCRRTMGLR
+1059 ARTAA
-1073 RRTPSSIFPCRPS
+1073 
-1086 SMGLRRRHRRSSRTC
+1086 
-1101 RRMIPSTASRFNL
+1101 TASR
-1114 RSRLRVARHRHR
+1114 
-1126 PLMDQ
+1126 
-1131 FSAPTEHF
+1131 
-1139 AEPPIAELCATESRH
+1139 C
-1154 AGNGAH
+1154 
-1160 PPFNGFDDP
+1160 
-1169 MPPMG
+1169 
-1174 EARHAAV
+1174 
-1181 AAGPR
+1181 
-1186 GAVRAQSAPR
+1186 
-1196 GTGAGARCR
+1196 
-1205 SRHSRHSSLHSRRWL
+1205 
-1220 HAAAALQHAA
+1220 
-1230 ATARATA
+1230 
-1237 QETARSRPMRRTM
+1237 
-1250 PDFTGLPPAMAESL
+1250 
-1264 AKLAGVPWPP
+1264 
-1274 RSEGDEHELEEQG
+1274 
-1287 AGPLPGDATSR
+1287 
-1298 GLSLARASGVAGV
+1298 
-1311 AHEMRGIDADLGQRA
+1311 
-1326 RVLRFEVGIEDQVG
+1326 
-1340 IGRAV
+1340 
-1345 EPAVGLDLALELA
+1345 
-1358 RRPAGV
+1358 
-1364 AEREDRAVG
+1364 
-1373 TAAGGDR
+1373 
-1380 LQDVD
+1380 
-1385 GRRKADAV
+1385 
-1393 LDRQRRVVDEVVG
+1393 
-1406 AVQHEAAPRLDR
+1406 
-1418 TADVDR
+1418 
-1424 HARLRRRRCRH
+1424 
-1435 RRRQC
+1435 
-1440 TMPSRS
+1440 
-1446 SRSGKEM
+1446 
-1453 CEARWLMMRPIAP
+1453 
-1466 SSECAH
+1466 
-1472 M
+1472 

>member
-1 MTRARCASRSA
+1 MSWRPPRFAPARNCGIRAVA
-12 AVYLVLAIFALLV
+12 YLVLAVVALLIV
-25 ALPGRALALKPIVIE
+25 LPDRAFALKPIVIE
-40 PDQDRIEVTTLGEF
+40 PDQDRVEVTTLGEF

-83 PGTNPNWI
+83 PGTNPNWV
-91 VFALTNPTDKPI
+91 VFALTNPTDKPV
-103 ERWLTAERYNII
+103 ERWLTAERYSII

-135 IGYIPERIKSDRA
+135 MGYIPERIKSDRA

-159 TVTYV
+159 TVTYI
-164 AELSSDRFARLYLW
+164 AELASDRFARLYLW
-178 KPLEYELNSRDR
+178 KPIDYELYSRDR

-259 ESAVAASLVIF
+259 KSAVAASLVIF
-270 LSVFLRIAFWH
+270 VSVFLRIAFWH

-313 RTSFLVIGAVGGA
+313 RMSFLVIGGVGGA
-326 FTLFLALRGQDRA
+326 FALFLALRGQDRA

-352 IFGAAMTLT
+352 IFGASMVLT
-361 GRLSGDIVVSG
+361 GRLSGDAAVLG
-372 LVAGLVLILVLIG
+372 LVAGLVLILILIG

-391 AFRSLEPLYGAAP
+391 AFRSLEPLFGAAP

-430 IKVSPAIEA
+430 VKVSPAIEA
-439 SLGLSPGELST
+439 SLGLNTGELCT

-467 RLILWSMQ
+467 RMILWSVQ

-546 RELMLD
+546 RELVLD

-569 SVIFIDIDKFKSVNV
+569 SVVFIDIDKFKSVNV

-606 GPQDTLAR
+606 APHDTLAR
-614 VGGDQFAILLVSEQ
+614 VGGDQFAILLVTEQ

-716 RKALAKNQIRVLY
+716 RKALAKNQIKVLY

-750 HPKRGLMSPVDFIPI
+750 HPKRGLMSPDDFIPI

-858 RGAGAEL
+858 RGAGAQL

-894 VQSSGESG
+894 VQASGDSG

-908 VRSIVALGHELGKN
+908 VRSIVALGHELGKS

-929 TPEDVGFLRSI
+929 TAEDVGFLRSI
-940 NCQYAQGFYYGEPM
+940 NCGYAQGFYYGEPM

-974 PRGLFRAKAKGKQ
+974 PRGLFRAKPKGKQ
-987 RDRKVAGSGG
+987 RDKKPAAVAAKGNGAAPHLPPEASGRPPAPPSTLPNSTLRPRPRPSAPMQFNGRTSAQVGPPPPPFLPMHHDEGLRDEPGIPALPPPMPPDFAPGPEQHLPMHQDQVDGFSGSPHHMHQFAPLSPPQFTAPPQFAGPAEHSLLDG
-997 LPRPTARA
+997 LP
-1005 PPRRRVRRMDA
+1005 PPGVLDQG
-1016 RRRRRARCPTARCGR
+1016 P
-1031 VRVPRRRR
+1031 P
-1039 SPAHLRRRIC
+1039 P
-1049 FTTRWRKPTS
+1049 P
-1059 ACRRRRCRRTMGLR
+1059 
-1073 RRTPSSIFPCRPS
+1073 PS
-1086 SMGLRRRHRRSSRTC
+1086 
-1101 RRMIPSTASRFNL
+1101 
-1114 RSRLRVARHRHR
+1114 
-1126 PLMDQ
+1126 LMDQ
-1131 FSAPTEHF
+1131 FSPPPQAEHYAPAPEF
-1139 AEPPIAELCATESRH
+1139 APPPEH
-1154 AGNGAH
+1154 AGNGTH
-1160 PPFNGFDDP
+1160 SLFNGFDDP
-1169 MPPMG
+1169 MAPLGEHAMQPMPPEHG
-1174 EARHAAV
+1174 E
-1181 AAGPR
+1181 P
-1186 GAVRAQSAPR
+1186 SEPNP
-1196 GTGAGARCR
+1196 
-1205 SRHSRHSSLHSRRWL
+1205 LL
-1220 HAAAALQHAA
+1220 AALQNQALAPEVLRMEPAQPSSGVPHARPLPPRHAPPPSHTGANGSGNGTGNGAKPA
-1230 ATARATA
+1230 AR
-1237 QETARSRPMRRTM
+1237 RPG
-1250 PDFTGLPPAMAESL
+1250 PDFSGLPPAMAESL
-1264 AKLAGVPWPP
+1264 AKLAGMPWPP
-1274 RSEGDEHELEEQG
+1274 RPDDEEREHQAQA
-1287 AGPLPGDATSR
+1287 AGQLPG
-1298 GLSLARASGVAGV
+1298 
-1311 AHEMRGIDADLGQRA
+1311 M
-1326 RVLRFEVGIEDQVG
+1326 
-1340 IGRAV
+1340 
-1345 EPAVGLDLALELA
+1345 P
-1358 RRPAGV
+1358 RREG
-1364 AEREDRAVG
+1364 
-1373 TAAGGDR
+1373 
-1380 LQDVD
+1380 
-1385 GRRKADAV
+1385 
-1393 LDRQRRVVDEVVG
+1393 
-1406 AVQHEAAPRLDR
+1406 
-1418 TADVDR
+1418 
-1424 HARLRRRRCRH
+1424 
-1435 RRRQC
+1435 
-1440 TMPSRS
+1440 
-1446 SRSGKEM
+1446 
-1453 CEARWLMMRPIAP
+1453 
-1466 SSECAH
+1466 
-1472 M
+1472 

>member
-1 MTRARCASRSA
+1 MRATRDQAGRTYGRAGVAGSVCFGLLA
-12 AVYLVLAIFALLV
+12 ALFAL
-25 ALPGRALALKPIVIE
+25 ALPAPALALKPIVVD
-40 PDQDRIEVTTLGEF
+40 PDQDRIEITTLGEF
-54 YDARGD
+54 YDGRGD

-77 SVTAKT
+77 SVNAKT
-83 PGTNPNWI
+83 PGTNPNWL
-91 VFALTNPTDKPI
+91 VFALSNPTDKPI
-103 ERWLTAERYNII
+103 ERWLTAERYNVI

-135 IGYIPERIKSDRA
+135 MDFVPDRIKSDRA
-148 DIFRITIEPGQ
+148 DIFRITLEPGR
-159 TVTYV
+159 TITYV
-164 AELSSDRFARLYLW
+164 AELSSDRFARVYLW
-178 KPLEYELNSRDR
+178 KPLDYELKSRDR
-190 LLFNGIMLGLTGLL
+190 LLFNGILLGLTGLL

-254 YRAAS
+254 YRAAG

-352 IFGAAMTLT
+352 IFATAMTLT
-361 GRLSGDIVVSG
+361 GRLAGDVVVSS

-391 AFRSLEPLYGAAP
+391 AFRSREPLYGTTP
-404 SELQLR
+404 GELQLR

-430 IKVSPAIEA
+430 IKVSPLIEA
-439 SLGLSPGELST
+439 SLGLAPGELST
-450 KVDDFIKHLHPT
+450 KVDDFIKHLHPA
-462 DRERF
+462 DRDRF
-467 RLILWSMQ
+467 RLMLWSMQ
-475 ERTWARIRT
+475 ERTWAKIRT
-484 DFRMRHADNSYRWF
+484 DFRMRHADNTYRWF
-498 ELEAASVPNADARAM
+498 ELEASSVPNADMRAL
-513 RCVGLVRDV
+513 RCVGLIRDV

-552 RLGVAASR
+552 RLSVAVMR
-560 AKSENGVRP
+560 AKSKDGVRP
-569 SVIFIDIDKFKSVNV
+569 SVFCIDIDKFKSVNV

-606 GPQDTLAR
+606 GAQDTLAR
-614 VGGDQFAILLVSEQ
+614 VAGDRFAIVLVAEHA
-628 SPQDL
+628 PQDL

-659 SIGIAVYDGETPS
+659 SLGIAVYDGGEGS

-686 AKRGGADRIEIFRPE
+686 AKRGGSDRVEIFRPE

-708 RVALESDL
+708 RVAIESDL
-716 RKALAKNQIRVLY
+716 RKALDKNQIRVLY

-750 HPKRGLMSPVDFIPI
+750 HPKRGLMNPVDFVPV
-765 AEQSDLIVRL
+765 AEESDLIVRL
-775 GSHVLLRA
+775 GSHALLRA
-783 AHEAARWQRELP
+783 AQEAARWQRELP
-795 REERPLFVSVNISS
+795 RDEDPLFVSVNVSS

-865 ALDDFGTGYSSLAY
+865 AIDDFGTGYSSLAY

-887 IKIDRAL
+887 IKIDKTL
-894 VQSSGESG
+894 VQSSGANN

-908 VRSIVALGHELGKN
+908 VRSIVALAHELGKK

-929 TPEDVGFLRSI
+929 TPEDAGYLRSI
-940 NCQYAQGFYYGEPM
+940 GCQYAQGLYYGEPM
-954 SDRDVLQLLKMVR
+954 SDRDVLQLLKLVR
-967 TAEHKLR
+967 KAEHKLR
-974 PRGLFRAKAKGKQ
+974 PRGFLRAKAKGTPGEQQKV
-987 RDRKVAGSGG
+987 RKRAGKRAPAAAHANGSSPPPPPGRAPLAAGNAGVLPNRTVRTRSRSANPAMLPPPPPPMRLSPPASGQPGLPQSGGGFPPPFAQNGNFPPMHQNGNFPPPIPSLGYPADASPALPPSAPPLPHELMGG
-997 LPRPTARA
+997 LPPGPPSSSFPETPPPVASHDTFADRGSSPQDPPSYGGAPVADGGLPPAFGARPPFAPPPAHDALPDLDGVDSGQAGDGFDTAPSEMPPPEPPRLGFGEPPPTAAPLPMAEGAGHVPLDRPPPNEVPDMGALADALRRAELDTPPAPAPDPAPSPLHQRLAAALPEAAPARA
-1005 PPRRRVRRMDA
+1005 PAPA
-1016 RRRRRARCPTARCGR
+1016 RRLPARPASAR
-1031 VRVPRRRR
+1031 
-1039 SPAHLRRRIC
+1039 PAP
-1049 FTTRWRKPTS
+1049 K
-1059 ACRRRRCRRTMGLR
+1059 
-1073 RRTPSSIFPCRPS
+1073 RP
-1086 SMGLRRRHRRSSRTC
+1086 
-1101 RRMIPSTASRFNL
+1101 
-1114 RSRLRVARHRHR
+1114 V
-1126 PLMDQ
+1126 
-1131 FSAPTEHF
+1131 
-1139 AEPPIAELCATESRH
+1139 
-1154 AGNGAH
+1154 
-1160 PPFNGFDDP
+1160 
-1169 MPPMG
+1169 
-1174 EARHAAV
+1174 
-1181 AAGPR
+1181 
-1186 GAVRAQSAPR
+1186 
-1196 GTGAGARCR
+1196 
-1205 SRHSRHSSLHSRRWL
+1205 
-1220 HAAAALQHAA
+1220 
-1230 ATARATA
+1230 
-1237 QETARSRPMRRTM
+1237 
-1250 PDFTGLPPAMAESL
+1250 PDFSGLPPAMAQSL

-1274 RSEGDEHELEEQG
+1274 PQPSADSGAKEARQLEDEGVG
-1287 AGPLPGDATSR
+1287 A
-1298 GLSLARASGVAGV
+1298 
-1311 AHEMRGIDADLGQRA
+1311 
-1326 RVLRFEVGIEDQVG
+1326 
-1340 IGRAV
+1340 
-1345 EPAVGLDLALELA
+1345 
-1358 RRPAGV
+1358 PAG
-1364 AEREDRAVG
+1364 
-1373 TAAGGDR
+1373 
-1380 LQDVD
+1380 QP
-1385 GRRKADAV
+1385 RRD
-1393 LDRQRRVVDEVVG
+1393 
-1406 AVQHEAAPRLDR
+1406 
-1418 TADVDR
+1418 
-1424 HARLRRRRCRH
+1424 
-1435 RRRQC
+1435 
-1440 TMPSRS
+1440 S
-1446 SRSGKEM
+1446 
-1453 CEARWLMMRPIAP
+1453 
-1466 SSECAH
+1466 
-1472 M
+1472 

>member
-1 MTRARCASRSA
+1 MRRAPEHARATKDRGA
-12 AVYLVLAIFALLV
+12 AGPRGIIALLVLLVAAV
-25 ALPGRALALKPIVIE
+25 ALPGHALALKPIVVN
-40 PDQDRIEVTTLGEF
+40 PDQDRIEITTQGEF
-54 YDARGD
+54 YDGRGD

-66 APAADGMTGRI
+66 APGADGMTGRI
-77 SVTAKT
+77 AVTAKT

-91 VFALTNPTDKPI
+91 VFALSNTTDKPI
-103 ERWLTAERYNII
+103 ERWLTAERYNVI
-115 GSGAVWP
+115 GSGAIWP

-135 IGYIPERIKSDRA
+135 IGYVPERIKSDRA
-148 DIFRITIEPGQ
+148 DIFRITLEPGQ
-159 TVTYV
+159 TITYV
-164 AELSSDRFARLYLW
+164 AELASDRFARVFLW
-178 KPLEYELNSRDR
+178 KPLEYELHSRDR
-190 LLFNGIMLGLTGLL
+190 LLFNGILLGLTGLL

-281 GLIRM
+281 NLIRM
-286 LFTVWIIAQLTLVA
+286 LFTVWMIAQLTLVA

-313 RTSFLVIGAVGGA
+313 RTSFLVIGGVGGA

-352 IFGAAMTLT
+352 IFAAAMTLT
-361 GRLSGDIVVSG
+361 GRLSGDVVVSA

-430 IKVSPAIEA
+430 IKVSPVIEA
-439 SLGLSPGELST
+439 SLGLSAGELST
-450 KVDDFIKHLHPT
+450 KVEDFVKHLHPA
-462 DRERF
+462 DRDRF

-475 ERTWARIRT
+475 ERTWAKIRT

-498 ELEAASVPNADARAM
+498 ELEAASVPNADARAL
-513 RCVGLVRDV
+513 RCVGLIRDV

-552 RLGVAASR
+552 RLGVAVMR
-560 AKSENGVRP
+560 AKQKDSVRP
-569 SVIFIDIDKFKSVNV
+569 SIFFIDIDKFKSVNV

-606 GPQDTLAR
+606 SAQDTLAR
-614 VGGDQFAILLVSEQ
+614 VGGDQFAILLLSEQ
-628 SPQDL
+628 TPQEL
-633 AGLAERVRRSL
+633 ASLAERVRRSL

-659 SIGIAVYDGETPS
+659 SLGIAVYDGGEAS

-686 AKRGGADRIEIFRPE
+686 AKRGGSDRIEIFRPD

-708 RVALESDL
+708 RVAIESDL

-750 HPKRGLMSPVDFIPI
+750 HPKHGLMNPVDFVPI
-765 AEQSDLIVRL
+765 AEESDLIVRL

-783 AHEAARWQRELP
+783 AHEAARWQKELP
-795 REERPLFVSVNISS
+795 REEDPLFVSVNVSS

-858 RGAGAEL
+858 RGAGADL

-894 VQSSGESG
+894 VQSSGASN

-908 VRSIVALGHELGKN
+908 VRSIVALAHELGKK

-929 TPEDVGFLRSI
+929 TPDDVGFLRSI
-940 NCQYAQGFYYGEPM
+940 GCQYAQGFYYGEPM

-974 PRGLFRAKAKGKQ
+974 PRGFFRAKTKTATTQKEQKPRRKAARPALAARSNGEAPPPIGAQ
-987 RDRKVAGSGG
+987 ISNLPAAPPASSILPHSTVRPRSRQGGSHRRSRRRLSSPWRRSSSARFLRRCLPRCPHRLPVSEALRPRLAAPPPPPMPPLHGGMTPSEPPSPDVGRFLGGADAGPPMRPPAVRASHAVAPPPPQVAAPPLSHAPAPPLKVAAPPLS
-997 LPRPTARA
+997 PRSSAATEGHGAAFFCALSCTARA
-1005 PPRRRVRRMDA
+1005 GSCAGTCPRRGRTAARPGGNGCRIEGGRKKAGGGRHEAGGRTGRSGCFTAADRAARFDAAA
-1016 RRRRRARCPTARCGR
+1016 RRAAPLAPEPACAIGR
-1031 VRVPRRRR
+1031 G
-1039 SPAHLRRRIC
+1039 S
-1049 FTTRWRKPTS
+1049 TK
-1059 ACRRRRCRRTMGLR
+1059 
-1073 RRTPSSIFPCRPS
+1073 
-1086 SMGLRRRHRRSSRTC
+1086 RTC
-1101 RRMIPSTASRFNL
+1101 
-1114 RSRLRVARHRHR
+1114 
-1126 PLMDQ
+1126 
-1131 FSAPTEHF
+1131 
-1139 AEPPIAELCATESRH
+1139 
-1154 AGNGAH
+1154 
-1160 PPFNGFDDP
+1160 
-1169 MPPMG
+1169 
-1174 EARHAAV
+1174 
-1181 AAGPR
+1181 
-1186 GAVRAQSAPR
+1186 
-1196 GTGAGARCR
+1196 
-1205 SRHSRHSSLHSRRWL
+1205 
-1220 HAAAALQHAA
+1220 
-1230 ATARATA
+1230 ARAK
-1237 QETARSRPMRRTM
+1237 
-1250 PDFTGLPPAMAESL
+1250 AEC
-1264 AKLAGVPWPP
+1264 A
-1274 RSEGDEHELEEQG
+1274 
-1287 AGPLPGDATSR
+1287 
-1298 GLSLARASGVAGV
+1298 
-1311 AHEMRGIDADLGQRA
+1311 
-1326 RVLRFEVGIEDQVG
+1326 
-1340 IGRAV
+1340 
-1345 EPAVGLDLALELA
+1345 
-1358 RRPAGV
+1358 RPAI
-1364 AEREDRAVG
+1364 RA
-1373 TAAGGDR
+1373 
-1380 LQDVD
+1380 
-1385 GRRKADAV
+1385 
-1393 LDRQRRVVDEVVG
+1393 
-1406 AVQHEAAPRLDR
+1406 
-1418 TADVDR
+1418 
-1424 HARLRRRRCRH
+1424 AR
-1435 RRRQC
+1435 
-1440 TMPSRS
+1440 
-1446 SRSGKEM
+1446 
-1453 CEARWLMMRPIAP
+1453 
-1466 SSECAH
+1466 
-1472 M
+1472 

>member
-1 MTRARCASRSA
+1 MTRAGAQAQLGTA
-12 AVYLVLAIFALLV
+12 AQSVGRRGLAALWAVLFVALALV
-25 ALPGRALALKPIVIE
+25 ALPGPALALKPIVVE
-40 PDQDRIEVTTLGEF
+40 PDQERIEITTLGEF
-54 YDARGD
+54 YDGRGD

-91 VFALTNPTDKPI
+91 VFALSNPTDKPI

-122 DLDAQRIE
+122 DLDARRIE

-148 DIFRITIEPGQ
+148 DIFRVTLEPGQ
-159 TVTYV
+159 TITYV
-164 AELSSDRFARLYLW
+164 AELSTDRFARIFLW
-178 KPLEYELNSRDR
+178 KTLEYELKSRDR
-190 LLFNGIMLGLTGLL
+190 LLFNGILLGLTGLL

-313 RTSFLVIGAVGGA
+313 RMSFLIIGMAGGG
-326 FTLFLALRGQDRA
+326 FTAFLALRGQDRA
-339 LSLIPTWILFLIW
+339 LSLIPTWILFVVW
-352 IFGAAMTLT
+352 IFGAAMVLT
-361 GRLSGDIVVSG
+361 GRLSGDIVVSA
-372 LVAGLVLILVLIG
+372 LAAGLVLILVLIG
-385 FTVTQF
+385 FTVTQY
-391 AFRSLEPLYGAAP
+391 AFRSLEPLYGTAP

-430 IKVSPAIEA
+430 IKVSPVIEA
-439 SLGLSPGELST
+439 SLGLSAGELST
-450 KVDDFIKHLHPT
+450 KVTDFVKHLHPA
-462 DRERF
+462 DRDRF
-467 RLILWSMQ
+467 RLILWTMQ
-475 ERTWARIRT
+475 ERSWAKIRT
-484 DFRMRHADNSYRWF
+484 DFRMRHADNTYRWF
-498 ELEAASVPNADARAM
+498 ELEAASVPNADARAL
-513 RCVGLVRDV
+513 RCVGLMRDV
-522 TDAKRAHERLLHDA
+522 TDTKRAHERLLHDA

-552 RLGVAASR
+552 RLGVAVMR
-560 AKSENGVRP
+560 ARANQGTRP
-569 SVIFIDIDKFKSVNV
+569 CVLFIDIDKFKSVNV

-614 VGGDQFAILLVSEQ
+614 VGGDQFAILLAAELP
-628 SPQDL
+628 PQDL
-633 AGLAERVRRSL
+633 ASLAERVRRSL

-659 SIGIAVYDGETPS
+659 SLGIAVYDGTEAS

-686 AKRGGADRIEIFRPE
+686 AKRSGADRIEIFRPE

-750 HPKRGLMSPVDFIPI
+750 HPKRGLLNPVDFVPL
-765 AEQSDLIVRL
+765 AEESDLIVRL

-795 REERPLFVSVNISS
+795 REEDPLFVSVNISS

-858 RGAGAEL
+858 RGAGADL

-894 VQSSGESG
+894 VQSSGSSNG
-902 GAGSAI
+902 PGSAI
-908 VRSIVALGHELGKN
+908 VRSIVALGHELGKKI
-922 VVAEGVE
+922 VAEGVE
-929 TPEDVGFLRSI
+929 APEDVAFLRSI
-940 NCQYAQGFYYGEPM
+940 GCQYAQGFYYGEPM

-974 PRGLFRAKAKGKQ
+974 PRGFFRAKTKTKAKDQKARPQAKRPVRQLPPPQANGDAPPSREYAVGSLPNGTVRPRARPALSPPPPPHAAPVPMPQ
-987 RDRKVAGSGG
+987 LPATDFGDFELLAPIAGGSPPG
-997 LPRPTARA
+997 LPHMPAQMGAPLSELPEFGAPIPGLPQPPPA
-1005 PPRRRVRRMDA
+1005 PPSA
-1016 RRRRRARCPTARCGR
+1016 GPPPTH
-1031 VRVPRRRR
+1031 
-1039 SPAHLRRRIC
+1039 SIQQSQPA
-1049 FTTRWRKPTS
+1049 PE
-1059 ACRRRRCRRTMGLR
+1059 AAM
-1073 RRTPSSIFPCRPS
+1073 
-1086 SMGLRRRHRRSSRTC
+1086 M
-1101 RRMIPSTASRFNL
+1101 
-1114 RSRLRVARHRHR
+1114 
-1126 PLMDQ
+1126 
-1131 FSAPTEHF
+1131 SAPI
-1139 AEPPIAELCATESRH
+1139 AEPPPAVPAQDRPPPPSAAAPPPIAQPDPEPVDEEPSFDSSAMAAALRGTSVPDTRPSKEPKPAPKPQREVKRPRAAPKPAATAS
-1154 AGNGAH
+1154 
-1160 PPFNGFDDP
+1160 
-1169 MPPMG
+1169 
-1174 EARHAAV
+1174 
-1181 AAGPR
+1181 
-1186 GAVRAQSAPR
+1186 SAPR
-1196 GTGAGARCR
+1196 APDGAAK
-1205 SRHSRHSSLHSRRWL
+1205 
-1220 HAAAALQHAA
+1220 
-1230 ATARATA
+1230 
-1237 QETARSRPMRRTM
+1237 RPAKKPVLPQRPV
-1250 PDFTGLPPAMAESL
+1250 PDFSGLPPAMAQSL
-1264 AKLAGVPWPP
+1264 ARLAGVPWPP
-1274 RSEGDEHELEEQG
+1274 DGSGAGAETDERQLEEEG
-1287 AGPLPGDATSR
+1287 APT
-1298 GLSLARASGVAGV
+1298 
-1311 AHEMRGIDADLGQRA
+1311 
-1326 RVLRFEVGIEDQVG
+1326 
-1340 IGRAV
+1340 
-1345 EPAVGLDLALELA
+1345 
-1358 RRPAGV
+1358 
-1364 AEREDRAVG
+1364 
-1373 TAAGGDR
+1373 
-1380 LQDVD
+1380 
-1385 GRRKADAV
+1385 
-1393 LDRQRRVVDEVVG
+1393 
-1406 AVQHEAAPRLDR
+1406 
-1418 TADVDR
+1418 
-1424 HARLRRRRCRH
+1424 
-1435 RRRQC
+1435 
-1440 TMPSRS
+1440 
-1446 SRSGKEM
+1446 GKNG
-1453 CEARWLMMRPIAP
+1453 
-1466 SSECAH
+1466 S
-1472 M
+1472 

>member
-1 MTRARCASRSA
+1 MRTWRDQAGYQWSRAGVSGGLCVA
-12 AVYLVLAIFALLV
+12 LLALLLGLV
-25 ALPGRALALKPIVIE
+25 ALPAPALALKPIVVD
-40 PDQDRIEVTTLGEF
+40 PDQDRVEITTLGEF
-54 YDARGD
+54 YDGRGD

-66 APAADGMTGRI
+66 APGADGMKGRI
-77 SVTAKT
+77 SVNAKT
-83 PGTNPNWI
+83 PGTNPNWL

-103 ERWLTAERYNII
+103 ERWLTAERYNVI

-135 IGYIPERIKSDRA
+135 MDFVPDRIKSDRA
-148 DIFRITIEPGQ
+148 DIFRITLEPGR
-159 TVTYV
+159 TITYV
-164 AELSSDRFARLYLW
+164 AELSSDRFARIYLW
-178 KPLEYELNSRDR
+178 KPLDYELKSRDR
-190 LLFNGIMLGLTGLL
+190 LLFNGILLGLTGLL

-254 YRAAS
+254 YRAAG

-313 RTSFLVIGAVGGA
+313 RTSFLVIGAIGGA

-352 IFGAAMTLT
+352 IFATAMTLT
-361 GRLSGDIVVSG
+361 GRLAGDVVVSS

-391 AFRSLEPLYGAAP
+391 AFRSREPLYGTAP
-404 SELQLR
+404 GELQLR

-430 IKVSPAIEA
+430 IKVSPLIEA
-439 SLGLSPGELST
+439 SLGLGPGELST
-450 KVDDFIKHLHPT
+450 KVDDFIKHLHPA
-462 DRERF
+462 DRDRF
-467 RLILWSMQ
+467 RLMLWSMQ
-475 ERTWARIRT
+475 ERTWAKIRT
-484 DFRMRHADNSYRWF
+484 DFRMRHADNTYRWF
-498 ELEAASVPNADARAM
+498 ELEASSVPNQDMRAL

-552 RLGVAASR
+552 RLSVAVMR
-560 AKSENGVRP
+560 AKSKDGVRP
-569 SVIFIDIDKFKSVNV
+569 SVFCIDIDKFKSVNV

-614 VGGDQFAILLVSEQ
+614 VAGDRFAIVLVAEHA
-628 SPQDL
+628 PQDL
-633 AGLAERVRRSL
+633 AALAERVRRSL

-659 SIGIAVYDGETPS
+659 SLGIAVYDGGEGS

-686 AKRGGADRIEIFRPE
+686 AKRGGSDRVEIFRPE

-708 RVALESDL
+708 RVAIESDL
-716 RKALAKNQIRVLY
+716 RKALDKNQIRVLY

-750 HPKRGLMSPVDFIPI
+750 HPKRGLMNPVDFVPV
-765 AEQSDLIVRL
+765 AEESDLIVRL
-775 GSHVLLRA
+775 GSYVLLRA
-783 AHEAARWQRELP
+783 AQEAARWQRELP
-795 REERPLFVSVNISS
+795 RDEAPLFVSVNVSS

-865 ALDDFGTGYSSLAY
+865 AIDDFGTGYSSLAY

-887 IKIDRAL
+887 IKIDKAL
-894 VQSSGESG
+894 VQSSGANN

-908 VRSIVALGHELGKN
+908 VRSIVALAHELGKK

-929 TPEDVGFLRSI
+929 TPEDAGYLRSI
-940 NCQYAQGFYYGEPM
+940 GCQYAQGFYYGEPM

-967 TAEHKLR
+967 KAENKLR
-974 PRGLFRAKAKGKQ
+974 PRGFFRAKAKGAPGEQ
-987 RDRKVAGSGG
+987 QQARKRVAKRG
-997 LPRPTARA
+997 PAARA
-1005 PPRRRVRRMDA
+1005 GANANGSVPPPVGTGNALPNRIV
-1016 RRRRRARCPTARCGR
+1016 RARSR
-1031 VRVPRRRR
+1031 
-1039 SPAHLRRRIC
+1039 PA
-1049 FTTRWRKPTS
+1049 
-1059 ACRRRRCRRTMGLR
+1059 
-1073 RRTPSSIFPCRPS
+1073 
-1086 SMGLRRRHRRSSRTC
+1086 
-1101 RRMIPSTASRFNL
+1101 NL
-1114 RSRLRVARHRHR
+1114 AAL
-1126 PLMDQ
+1126 
-1131 FSAPTEHF
+1131 
-1139 AEPPIAELCATESRH
+1139 PP
-1154 AGNGAH
+1154 
-1160 PPFNGFDDP
+1160 P
-1169 MPPMG
+1169 MPPLPQNGALPPTHQNGPLPPPIPGADFTPDGPPGFSPPHEVMG
-1174 EARHAAV
+1174 S
-1181 AAGPR
+1181 GLIPP
-1186 GAVRAQSAPR
+1186 GASPAPFM
-1196 GTGAGARCR
+1196 ADAPMPF
-1205 SRHSRHSSLHSRRWL
+1205 
-1220 HAAAALQHAA
+1220 AAALQSMPPLQTIGDGGLPPAPMASPALSFEAGPPFAPTPGHDAPMEQASGGEADSDFVTAPHEVAPAEPAHIDFAAQNAPMPPGMADGASGAPEPSPPPDEVPDMGALADALRRAERDAPQSPPGSAEPEVPFHQRLAA
-1230 ATARATA
+1230 ALPEEAAPPAPPPAPRAPA
-1237 QETARSRPMRRTM
+1237 APRRAAPRLGSAGRPAPKRPA
-1250 PDFTGLPPAMAESL
+1250 PDFSGLPPAMAQSL
-1264 AKLAGVPWPP
+1264 ARLAGVPWPP
-1274 RSEGDEHELEEQG
+1274 QPSADASAKETRQLEQEG
-1287 AGPLPGDATSR
+1287 AGA
-1298 GLSLARASGVAGV
+1298 
-1311 AHEMRGIDADLGQRA
+1311 
-1326 RVLRFEVGIEDQVG
+1326 
-1340 IGRAV
+1340 
-1345 EPAVGLDLALELA
+1345 
-1358 RRPAGV
+1358 PAGPP
-1364 AEREDRAVG
+1364 
-1373 TAAGGDR
+1373 
-1380 LQDVD
+1380 
-1385 GRRKADAV
+1385 RRDA
-1393 LDRQRRVVDEVVG
+1393 
-1406 AVQHEAAPRLDR
+1406 
-1418 TADVDR
+1418 
-1424 HARLRRRRCRH
+1424 
-1435 RRRQC
+1435 
-1440 TMPSRS
+1440 
-1446 SRSGKEM
+1446 
-1453 CEARWLMMRPIAP
+1453 
-1466 SSECAH
+1466 
-1472 M
+1472 

>member
-1 MTRARCASRSA
+1 MKGAGAHRLRLGAGGSLAALCALFCA
-12 AVYLVLAIFALLV
+12 MLALV
-25 ALPGRALALKPIVIE
+25 ALPAPALALKPIVIE
-40 PDQDRIEVTTLGEF
+40 PDQERIEITTLGEF
-54 YDARGD
+54 YDGRGD

-91 VFALTNPTDKPI
+91 VFALSNPTDKPI
-103 ERWLTAERYNII
+103 ERWLTAERYNVI

-122 DLDAQRIE
+122 DLDARRIE

-148 DIFRITIEPGQ
+148 DIFRVTLEPGQ
-159 TVTYV
+159 TITYV
-164 AELSSDRFARLYLW
+164 AELSSERFARVFLW
-178 KPLEYELNSRDR
+178 KTLEYELKSRDR

-313 RTSFLVIGAVGGA
+313 RTSFLIIGAVGGG

-352 IFGAAMTLT
+352 VFGAAMVLT
-361 GRLSGDIVVSG
+361 GRLSGDIVISA

-385 FTVTQF
+385 FTVTQY
-391 AFRSLEPLYGAAP
+391 AFRSLEPLYGTSP

-430 IKVSPAIEA
+430 IKVSPVIEA
-439 SLGLSPGELST
+439 SLGLGAGELST
-450 KVDDFIKHLHPT
+450 KVDDFVKHLHPA
-462 DRERF
+462 DRDRF
-467 RLILWSMQ
+467 RLILWTMQ
-475 ERTWARIRT
+475 ERTWAKIRT
-484 DFRMRHADNSYRWF
+484 DFRMRHADNSYCWF
-498 ELEAASVPNADARAM
+498 ELEAASVPNADARAL
-513 RCVGLVRDV
+513 RCVGLMRDV
-522 TDAKRAHERLLHDA
+522 TDTKRAHERLLHDA

-546 RELMLD
+546 RELLLD
-552 RLGVAASR
+552 RLGVAVMRAR
-560 AKSENGVRP
+560 AKEGPRP
-569 SVIFIDIDKFKSVNV
+569 CILFIDIDKFKSVNV

-606 GPQDTLAR
+606 GHQDTLAR
-614 VGGDQFAILLVSEQ
+614 VGGDQFAILIAAEQ
-628 SPQDL
+628 GPQDL
-633 AGLAERVRRSL
+633 ASLAERVRRSL

-659 SIGIAVYDGETPS
+659 SLGIAVYDGGEVG

-686 AKRGGADRIEIFRPE
+686 AKRSGADRIEIFRPE

-750 HPKRGLMSPVDFIPI
+750 HPKRGLMNPVDFVPL
-765 AEQSDLIVRL
+765 AEESDLIVRL

-795 REERPLFVSVNISS
+795 REEHPLFVSVNISS

-894 VQSSGESG
+894 VQSSGSSMG
-902 GAGSAI
+902 PGSAI
-908 VRSIVALGHELGKN
+908 VRSIVALGHELGKKI
-922 VVAEGVE
+922 VAEGVE

-940 NCQYAQGFYYGEPM
+940 GCQYAQGFYYGEPM

-967 TAEHKLR
+967 TAEYKLR
-974 PRGLFRAKAKGKQ
+974 PRGFFRAKAKGKPKEQ
-987 RDRKVAGSGG
+987 KARPQAAKRPARGRPAAHINGEAPPSREYALDSLPNGTVRPRARLAPPLPPGGIPPAVPNQLAQLPPPEFGGPPMSSAPFPSGLPLPSAPDASAPPPPAAGAAATLPPDLPPPGMPPLADAGAMNVAGPPP
-997 LPRPTARA
+997 LPRAPEDMRPPETPPPPARISRPSAA
-1005 PPRRRVRRMDA
+1005 PPPQAPNGPAPEALPLDA
-1016 RRRRRARCPTARCGR
+1016 MAAALRGAGPKE
-1031 VRVPRRRR
+1031 PR
-1039 SPAHLRRRIC
+1039 P
-1049 FTTRWRKPTS
+1049 
-1059 ACRRRRCRRTMGLR
+1059 
-1073 RRTPSSIFPCRPS
+1073 
-1086 SMGLRRRHRRSSRTC
+1086 
-1101 RRMIPSTASRFNL
+1101 
-1114 RSRLRVARHRHR
+1114 
-1126 PLMDQ
+1126 
-1131 FSAPTEHF
+1131 APTEPKRPRP
-1139 AEPPIAELCATESRH
+1139 AGAAPP
-1154 AGNGAH
+1154 
-1160 PPFNGFDDP
+1160 
-1169 MPPMG
+1169 
-1174 EARHAAV
+1174 V
-1181 AAGPR
+1181 A
-1186 GAVRAQSAPR
+1186 SAPR
-1196 GTGAGARCR
+1196 APAASKRPSGKKTVMP
-1205 SRHSRHSSLHSRRWL
+1205 RR
-1220 HAAAALQHAA
+1220 
-1230 ATARATA
+1230 
-1237 QETARSRPMRRTM
+1237 PV
-1250 PDFTGLPPAMAESL
+1250 PDFSGLPPAMAQSL
-1264 AKLAGVPWPP
+1264 ARLAGVPWPP
-1274 RSEGDEHELEEQG
+1274 PEG
-1287 AGPLPGDATSR
+1287 
-1298 GLSLARASGVAGV
+1298 
-1311 AHEMRGIDADLGQRA
+1311 
-1326 RVLRFEVGIEDQVG
+1326 
-1340 IGRAV
+1340 
-1345 EPAVGLDLALELA
+1345 
-1358 RRPAGV
+1358 
-1364 AEREDRAVG
+1364 
-1373 TAAGGDR
+1373 AGGDAGD
-1380 LQDVD
+1380 DVRQLED
-1385 GRRKADAV
+1385 EGTPSAKNGR
-1393 LDRQRRVVDEVVG
+1393 
-1406 AVQHEAAPRLDR
+1406 
-1418 TADVDR
+1418 
-1424 HARLRRRRCRH
+1424 
-1435 RRRQC
+1435 
-1440 TMPSRS
+1440 
-1446 SRSGKEM
+1446 
-1453 CEARWLMMRPIAP
+1453 
-1466 SSECAH
+1466 
-1472 M
+1472 

>member
-1 MTRARCASRSA
+1 MRSA
-12 AVYLVLAIFALLV
+12 GAQARLGTGTRGGVAALWAVLLAVLALV
-25 ALPGRALALKPIVIE
+25 ALPGPALALKPIVVG
-40 PDQDRIEVTTLGEF
+40 PDQEHIEVTTLGEF
-54 YDARGD
+54 YDGRGD
-60 SLQVET
+60 RLQVET

-91 VFALTNPTDKPI
+91 VFALSNPTDKPV
-103 ERWLTAERYNII
+103 ERWLTAERYNVI
-115 GSGAVWP
+115 GSGTVWP
-122 DLDAQRIE
+122 DLDARRIE

-148 DIFRITIEPGQ
+148 DIFRVTLEPGQ
-159 TVTYV
+159 TITYV
-164 AELSSDRFARLYLW
+164 AELSSDRFARIFLW
-178 KPLEYELNSRDR
+178 KTLEYELKSRDR
-190 LLFNGIMLGLTGLL
+190 LLFNGILLGLTGLL

-313 RTSFLVIGAVGGA
+313 RISFLIIGVVGGG

-339 LSLIPTWILFLIW
+339 LSLVPTWILFLVW
-352 IFGAAMTLT
+352 IIGAGMVLT
-361 GRLSGDIVVSG
+361 GRLSGDIVVSA
-372 LVAGLVLILVLIG
+372 LAAGLVLILVLIG
-385 FTVTQF
+385 FTVTQY
-391 AFRSLEPLYGAAP
+391 AFRSLEPLYGTAP

-424 NARRDE
+424 IARRDE
-430 IKVSPAIEA
+430 IKVSPVIEA
-439 SLGLSPGELST
+439 SLGLSMGELST
-450 KVDDFIKHLHPT
+450 KVDDFVKHLHPA
-462 DRERF
+462 DRDRF

-475 ERTWARIRT
+475 ERTWAKIRT

-498 ELEAASVPNADARAM
+498 ELEAASVPNADARAL
-513 RCVGLVRDV
+513 RCVGLMREV
-522 TDAKRAHERLLHDA
+522 TDTKRAHERLLHDA

-552 RLGVAASR
+552 RLGVAVMRAR
-560 AKSENGVRP
+560 AKEGPRP
-569 SVIFIDIDKFKSVNV
+569 CMLFIDIDKFKSVNV

-614 VGGDQFAILLVSEQ
+614 VGGDQFAILLAAEHT
-628 SPQDL
+628 PQDL
-633 AGLAERVRRSL
+633 ASLAERVRRSL

-659 SIGIAVYDGETPS
+659 SLGIAVFDGGEAS

-701 MRADRDD
+701 MRSDRDD
-708 RVALESDL
+708 RVTIESDL
-716 RKALAKNQIRVLY
+716 RKALVKNQIRVLY

-750 HPKRGLMSPVDFIPI
+750 HPKRGLMNPVDFVPL
-765 AEQSDLIVRL
+765 AEESDLIVRL

-795 REERPLFVSVNISS
+795 RQEDPLFVSVNISS

-894 VQSSGESG
+894 VQSSGSSTG
-902 GAGSAI
+902 PGSAI
-908 VRSIVALGHELGKN
+908 VRSIVALGHELGKKI
-922 VVAEGVE
+922 VAEGVE
-929 TPEDVGFLRSI
+929 TPEDVSFLRSI
-940 NCQYAQGFYYGEPM
+940 GCQYAQGFYYGEPM

-974 PRGLFRAKAKGKQ
+974 PRGFFRPKTKGKPK
-987 RDRKVAGSGG
+987 DRKTRPQAGKRAALPAPQANGGAPPARALGSLPNGTVRPRARLAPPPAPPGARPPPPAQLAQLPPPELAGPAVPPPAAGEMPLGPPPAALPQVGAPLPPG
-997 LPRPTARA
+997 LPRPPPPLNAGLPPSPLARPAAVTAPPDLPPLDAVATTAPSPAAEAERRAAGPAADGPPPLAPTPAPPAARA
-1005 PPRRRVRRMDA
+1005 APEDSDEAQSIDPDAMAAALRAAAPPSKDS
-1016 RRRRRARCPTARCGR
+1016 
-1031 VRVPRRRR
+1031 R
-1039 SPAHLRRRIC
+1039 S
-1049 FTTRWRKPTS
+1049 
-1059 ACRRRRCRRTMGLR
+1059 
-1073 RRTPSSIFPCRPS
+1073 
-1086 SMGLRRRHRRSSRTC
+1086 
-1101 RRMIPSTASRFNL
+1101 
-1114 RSRLRVARHRHR
+1114 
-1126 PLMDQ
+1126 
-1131 FSAPTEHF
+1131 
-1139 AEPPIAELCATESRH
+1139 AEPPKPREVKRPHPAASLPEASPPPAT
-1154 AGNGAH
+1154 
-1160 PPFNGFDDP
+1160 
-1169 MPPMG
+1169 
-1174 EARHAAV
+1174 
-1181 AAGPR
+1181 
-1186 GAVRAQSAPR
+1186 RAP
-1196 GTGAGARCR
+1196 
-1205 SRHSRHSSLHSRRWL
+1205 
-1220 HAAAALQHAA
+1220 AA
-1230 ATARATA
+1230 ATAK
-1237 QETARSRPMRRTM
+1237 RPSKKTVLPQRPV
-1250 PDFTGLPPAMAESL
+1250 PDFSGLPPAMAQSL
-1264 AKLAGVPWPP
+1264 ARLAGVPWPP
-1274 RSEGDEHELEEQG
+1274 PEGSGAADADERELEDEG
-1287 AGPLPGDATSR
+1287 APTGKN
-1298 GLSLARASGVAGV
+1298 
-1311 AHEMRGIDADLGQRA
+1311 
-1326 RVLRFEVGIEDQVG
+1326 
-1340 IGRAV
+1340 GR
-1345 EPAVGLDLALELA
+1345 
-1358 RRPAGV
+1358 
-1364 AEREDRAVG
+1364 
-1373 TAAGGDR
+1373 
-1380 LQDVD
+1380 
-1385 GRRKADAV
+1385 
-1393 LDRQRRVVDEVVG
+1393 
-1406 AVQHEAAPRLDR
+1406 
-1418 TADVDR
+1418 
-1424 HARLRRRRCRH
+1424 
-1435 RRRQC
+1435 
-1440 TMPSRS
+1440 
-1446 SRSGKEM
+1446 
-1453 CEARWLMMRPIAP
+1453 
-1466 SSECAH
+1466 
-1472 M
+1472 

>member
-1 MTRARCASRSA
+1 MTGADAHLGATQGRLLPRLS
-12 AVYLVLAIFALLV
+12 LLLAPLIALLFAIV
-25 ALPGRALALKPIVIE
+25 ALPGQALALKPIVVDPE
-40 PDQDRIEVTTLGEF
+40 QERIELTNRGEF
-54 YDARGD
+54 YDDRGD

-91 VFALTNPTDKPI
+91 VFALTNQTDKPI

-115 GSGAVWP
+115 GSGAIWP
-122 DLDAQRIE
+122 DLDARRIE

-135 IGYIPERIKSDRA
+135 IGYVPERIKSDRA
-148 DIFRITIEPGQ
+148 DIFRITLEPGQ
-159 TVTYV
+159 TITYV
-164 AELSSDRFARLYLW
+164 AELSSERVARVFLW
-178 KPLEYELNSRDR
+178 KPLEYELTSRDR

-229 VLAYLCVDFGFFHKL
+229 VLAYLCVDFGFFHKM

-254 YRAAS
+254 YRAAC

-281 GLIRM
+281 NLIRM
-286 LFTVWIIAQLTLVA
+286 LFTVWMIAQLTLVA

-313 RTSFLVIGAVGGA
+313 RTSFLIIGAVGGA
-326 FTLFLALRGQDRA
+326 FTLFLAMRGQDRA

-352 IFGAAMTLT
+352 IFAAAMTLT
-361 GRLSGDIVVSG
+361 GRLSGDITVSA

-430 IKVSPAIEA
+430 IKVSPVIEA
-439 SLGLSPGELST
+439 SLGLSAGELST
-450 KVDDFIKHLHPT
+450 KVDEFMKHLHPA
-462 DRERF
+462 DRDRF

-475 ERTWARIRT
+475 ERTWAKIRT

-498 ELEAASVPNADARAM
+498 ELEAASVPNADARAL
-513 RCVGLVRDV
+513 RCVGLIRDV
-522 TDAKRAHERLLHDA
+522 TDAKRSHERLLHDA

-552 RLGVAASR
+552 RLGVAVMR
-560 AKSENGVRP
+560 AKQKDLVRP
-569 SVIFIDIDKFKSVNV
+569 SIFFIDIDKFKSVNV

-595 LTVARRLQSHL
+595 LTVARRLQTHL

-614 VGGDQFAILLVSEQ
+614 VGGDQFAVLLLSEQ
-628 SPQDL
+628 SPQEL
-633 AGLAERVRRSL
+633 ASMAERLRRSL

-659 SIGIAVYDGETPS
+659 SLGIAVYDGSEPG

-701 MRADRDD
+701 MRGDRDD

-750 HPKRGLMSPVDFIPI
+750 HPKHGLMNPVDFVPI
-765 AEQSDLIVRL
+765 AEESDLIVKL

-795 REERPLFVSVNISS
+795 RDEDPLFVSVNVSS

-894 VQSSGESG
+894 VQSSGSSNGSG
-902 GAGSAI
+902 GAI
-908 VRSIVALGHELGKN
+908 VRSIVALAHELGKK

-929 TPEDVGFLRSI
+929 AAEDVAFLRSVG
-940 NCQYAQGFYYGEPM
+940 CQYAQGFYYGEPM
-954 SDRDVLQLLKMVR
+954 SERDVLQLLKMVR

-974 PRGLFRAKAKGKQ
+974 PRGFFRPKSKTAQNEGKGRKKARGATPTP
-987 RDRKVAGSGG
+987 VHANGNGSEPPPPPASDLPPALGASVLPNSTVRPRTARPVMSPPPPPIASATPVEFGG
-997 LPRPTARA
+997 LPPPALLPPQA
-1005 PPRRRVRRMDA
+1005 PPSPITAALLPLLAAAAAPPAPSAFPPPPPISEGLMPLMSSPPASQAASPAEMLSAMSRADDLGHSGRGGADAIAPPLSHSGQPPPPAPVATTPPPLQAPAAAPPPPAVPMQVLAAAIPAAGLAAPVANYLARSPAATPAAQATVPPATPATTSLDPEVMVAALKEAAARHDDRQLAPTPLPSRSPAPQNGADAAVRQPKPTVHATASSVTSAGKPEPRPDSKPEPKTEVKTDHQLSGAPAMPVEDSSVDTNGSGEA
-1016 RRRRRARCPTARCGR
+1016 ETSEDVQANGQRRAR
-1031 VRVPRRRR
+1031 
-1039 SPAHLRRRIC
+1039 I
-1049 FTTRWRKPTS
+1049 
-1059 ACRRRRCRRTMGLR
+1059 
-1073 RRTPSSIFPCRPS
+1073 
-1086 SMGLRRRHRRSSRTC
+1086 
-1101 RRMIPSTASRFNL
+1101 
-1114 RSRLRVARHRHR
+1114 
-1126 PLMDQ
+1126 
-1131 FSAPTEHF
+1131 
-1139 AEPPIAELCATESRH
+1139 
-1154 AGNGAH
+1154 
-1160 PPFNGFDDP
+1160 
-1169 MPPMG
+1169 
-1174 EARHAAV
+1174 
-1181 AAGPR
+1181 
-1186 GAVRAQSAPR
+1186 
-1196 GTGAGARCR
+1196 AGARR
-1205 SRHSRHSSLHSRRWL
+1205 
-1220 HAAAALQHAA
+1220 AAKKAPTAEP
-1230 ATARATA
+1230 ARAT
-1237 QETARSRPMRRTM
+1237 
-1250 PDFTGLPPAMAESL
+1250 PDFSGLPPAMAQSL
-1264 AKLAGVPWPP
+1264 ARLAGVPWPP
-1274 RSEGDEHELEEQG
+1274 PKGPPGGPEGGLDKE
-1287 AGPLPGDATSR
+1287 AASKKSR
-1298 GLSLARASGVAGV
+1298 G
-1311 AHEMRGIDADLGQRA
+1311 
-1326 RVLRFEVGIEDQVG
+1326 
-1340 IGRAV
+1340 
-1345 EPAVGLDLALELA
+1345 
-1358 RRPAGV
+1358 
-1364 AEREDRAVG
+1364 
-1373 TAAGGDR
+1373 
-1380 LQDVD
+1380 
-1385 GRRKADAV
+1385 
-1393 LDRQRRVVDEVVG
+1393 
-1406 AVQHEAAPRLDR
+1406 
-1418 TADVDR
+1418 
-1424 HARLRRRRCRH
+1424 
-1435 RRRQC
+1435 
-1440 TMPSRS
+1440 
-1446 SRSGKEM
+1446 
-1453 CEARWLMMRPIAP
+1453 
-1466 SSECAH
+1466 
-1472 M
+1472 